1 MANHVVN
8 SLNFE
13 IKVATKSSFEV
24 VSKEISELVNQSLG
38 KLIDEIFSEIYPE
51 QHLLVI
57 NKLEIDLG
65 QLRVDQLRGDLT
77 QKFKNQLTIAF
88 KEHLKSL
95 SVQISS
101 SDEIPF
107 LILDGYIRSGVRPQW
122 LQAREASFQQHLARA
137 FKKNPRRFSTK
148 IREYLRNP
156 TYKKRVLENFSEG
169 MLMQSVLVE
178 HPLNSEVLSDE
189 ISRLSDFFRQQYRH
203 LAPSSSSMLFK
214 NMLVGILMYPQK
226 INKLSSFRAAVAS
239 EMERQFGTY
248 VAASYQESG
257 FAIGYSET
265 SLSRTSKLTA
275 EVKEKLAID
284 QRTVAEEALIQKFQF
299 FMFHGY
305 TLTDNKSTSYRYRNI
320 NTLFLTL
327 LSQNF
332 EDLVEFLLAY
342 GKSAAIKRRFL
353 DSLSQDAILEF
364 FAKVAPQKRKL
375 LEWVVDVFEQV
386 QEDYQPINQT
396 LIQVKKSINEI
407 TYDLFLTKNLQSI
420 SDENY
425 LRFLFKKTAQK
436 YGISYKNLLFLTLKS
451 IFSKEKKYRVFNF
464 SQTLEDLY
472 ATDVLKKKGF
482 TVGDLIF
489 SSKRLEEKEFR
500 DNYKN
505 RIIYI
510 SVFSKFYIANYGS
523 LPEGV
528 IAWLRTKVHAT
539 PLNSATQLIA
549 LWKEFVKKF
558 KLKDETLSF
567 SALLKEKGIE
577 VSGDLFR
584 PSKVSDAQEWKA
596 NIKSKE
602 EIISLFSG
610 FYTQQY
616 GALPEAVTNW
626 LGAKVQ
632 SISLNGPTPL
642 LKLWKEFVKKYK
654 LKDETLSFSALL
666 KEKGIEVS
674 GDLFRPSK
682 ESDAQE
688 WKANFKSKEEIISLF
703 SGFYSQQY
711 GVLPEAVTNWL
722 GAKVQSI
729 SLNGPTQL
737 LKLWKEFV
745 KKYKLNDETL
755 SFSTLL
761 KEKGIEI
768 SGDLFSTSKA
778 SNAQEWKANFKSKEE
793 IISLFSDFYSQSYGA
808 LPETV
813 TNWLGAKVQSISLN
827 GPTPLLKLWKE
838 FVEKYKLN
846 DESLSFAALL
856 KEKGIE
862 VRGLIK
868 PSKVSDEVEWKTNFK
883 TKEELISLLSS
894 FYKEN
899 NKDLPVAVTDWLGIK
914 VKSISLTNPT
924 QLLELWKEFVKKYKL
939 KDHTLSFST
948 LLKEKG
954 VEISDLIRTSKK
966 GEEQEWKANFKTKEE
981 LISLLSSFYKENHA
995 TVPVGVVDWLRVK
1008 VQSISLTSSTQMLE
1022 LWKEFV
1028 KKYKLKVDSLSF
1040 SALLK
1045 ENGFKVGDSIRPAK
1059 KDDEREW
1066 KLNFQNKEE
1075 LISLFSSLYREQFGS
1090 LPTEVSSWLRTR
1102 LKDLALNQ
1110 SSSLFELWEDFAQTY
1125 SLPVG
1130 DLLIPSLMERNVNP
1144 SIKLTVVE
1152 FNYWVKKYSIQGI
1165 YPSKPTD
1172 AVLLLSY
1179 LLTHKKVV
1187 SIDVAKKIAA
1197 GLLISLAS
1205 SKAAFI
1211 KVAELIRPRLAT
1223 SIPGFI
1229 VWIEQLLKENN
1240 AEALEGRVYIWLY
1253 HQFILSP
1260 SNQLT
1265 VASLQDKVS
1274 HFLQLNKD
1282 GASWTDANGFIATS
1296 MRMSSQK
1303 RRQRSLSSK
1312 MIARIFSILGTREVY
1327 AIFSEAKR
1335 YDEEILLKLLINKYS
1350 KSFYQLLDTHRFN
1363 SEFQDAI
1370 LVQAPK
1376 WLKKQIIDYLLQ
1388 RSTFDWNS
1396 SLSAIKS
1403 YFEENKWIKLDGA
1416 SFESLIEIT
1425 LWRQIF
1431 DPNPVGLE
1439 ELILELLN
1447 KAMDSRL
1454 LTPKFWKDLKVYVQ
1468 IGRQAKEDNS
1478 IVSLSKLEG
1487 LDGFEILVS
1496 RTGFQKEEASI
1507 LPILEGLVYDAVF
1520 PVGHTFEG
1528 SPAEEYGEYISK
1540 LVLENR
1546 NEFLNLFSKVKSPIL
1561 SRRFI
1566 NLLEYRGLL
1575 LLIKEKH
1582 KRDSLVI
1589 SVTQLE
1595 RIVKAFG
1602 VREQGKVEIFLR
1614 AWLVYLFHS
1623 GTTQLPAAKLVGAV
1637 AALLLEEGILDKV
1650 NLDLSKSFDSLAS
1663 LFKWTEA
1670 EKKYFFELGQNWA
1683 DESLISPL
1691 SSELAGEDS
1700 LVAYLRQGQDPFL
1713 KQMKGSGFF
1722 TIWLNLFFEI
1732 ASSASIKSFVALFKN
1747 SFYENS
1753 YYANKKYELFFQ
1765 RFFQLKEGYDSFRQ
1779 ALVSDPKLWLE
1790 FRKNNPNLFKEIELG
1805 VEAKKKPMTLLELL
1819 QFYISYGALPKEEGS
1834 LQAFAKRLIG
1844 IKGADVDKVRKLFLT
1859 SLVATNKKKNLLK
1872 LLRYVDEKWFF
1883 ELLHPK
1889 LYVELD
1895 HLVEEVRRRTGS
1907 NLYAD
1912 LRILDKVDRILF
1924 FAEAFSKYG
1933 LPSKHVIEFI
1943 LPIFEQW
1950 METKTAS
1957 VIAAIFIGS
1966 EPKSELLVL
1975 IQHTSRK
1982 VKKIIEEE
1990 LEKNE
1995 QEVEEEPVVPEPEE
2009 LDFGIGVSVYNAGMV
2024 LCWPFFGRFFA
2035 ALGLVEQGKFKGQ
2048 QAEERAVQLLQ
2059 YLATGLTEFEE
2070 WDLSLNKVLCG
2081 VPMNT
2086 PIAPSFVITLEEEE
2100 MVNKLINGTIFN
2112 WEKMRGTRLETF
2124 RETFFMRTGMLYE
2137 KDNRWELI
2145 VERKAYD
2152 LLLDTLTWNITM
2164 INLSMMKKRLNV
2176 QWK

>member
-13 IKVATKSSFEV
+13 IKVATKSSFKV
-24 VSKEISELVNQSLG
+24 VSEEISALVNQSLG
-38 KLIDEIFSEIYPE
+38 ELIDEILSEIYPE

-77 QKFKNQLTIAF
+77 QKFKSQFTVAF

-95 SVQISS
+95 SVQIST

-122 LQAREASFQQHLARA
+122 LQAREANFQQHLARA
-137 FKKNPRRFSTK
+137 FEKNPRRFSTK
-148 IREYLRNP
+148 IRGYLRNP

-189 ISRLSDFFRQQYRH
+189 ITRLSDFFRQQYRH

-239 EMERQFGTY
+239 EMERQFGAN

-257 FAIGYSET
+257 FAIGYSES
-265 SLSRTSKLTA
+265 SLSRTSELTP
-275 EVKEKLAID
+275 EVKEKLALG
-284 QRTVAEEALIQKFQF
+284 QRTVEDEALIQKFQF

-305 TLTDNKSTSYRYRNI
+305 TLTDNRSTSYRYRNI

-327 LSQNF
+327 LNQNF
-332 EDLVEFLLAY
+332 QDLVEFLLAY

-451 IFSKEKKYRVFNF
+451 ISSREKKYRVFNF

-472 ATDVLKKKGF
+472 ATDILKKKGF
-482 TVGDLIF
+482 RVGDLIF

-505 RIIYI
+505 KEKYI
-510 SVFSKFYIANYGS
+510 SVFSKFYLANYGP

-528 IAWLRTKVHAT
+528 INWLRTKVHAT
-539 PLNSATQLIA
+539 PLDSTSQLFE

-558 KLKDETLSF
+558 KLNDETLSF
-567 SALLKEKGIE
+567 SELLKEKGIE

-584 PSKVSDAQEWKA
+584 PSKVSEAQEWKD
-596 NIKSKE
+596 N
-602 EIISLFSG
+602 
-610 FYTQQY
+610 
-616 GALPEAVTNW
+616 V
-626 LGAKVQ
+626 
-632 SISLNGPTPL
+632 
-642 LKLWKEFVKKYK
+642 
-654 LKDETLSFSALL
+654 
-666 KEKGIEVS
+666 
-674 GDLFRPSK
+674 
-682 ESDAQE
+682 
-688 WKANFKSKEEIISLF
+688 KSKEEIISLF
-703 SGFYSQQY
+703 SGFYSQEY
-711 GVLPEAVTNWL
+711 GALPEAVTNWL
-722 GAKVQSI
+722 GS
-729 SLNGPTQL
+729 
-737 LKLWKEFV
+737 
-745 KKYKLNDETL
+745 
-755 SFSTLL
+755 
-761 KEKGIEI
+761 
-768 SGDLFSTSKA
+768 
-778 SNAQEWKANFKSKEE
+778 
-793 IISLFSDFYSQSYGA
+793 
-808 LPETV
+808 
-813 TNWLGAKVQSISLN
+813 KVQSISLN
-827 GPTPLLKLWKE
+827 GPTPLLNLWKE
-838 FVEKYKLN
+838 FVKKYKLK
-846 DESLSFAALL
+846 DELLSFSALL
-856 KEKGIE
+856 KEKGVE
-862 VRGLIK
+862 VNDLIK
-868 PSKVSDEVEWKTNFK
+868 PSKKGNKQEWKTNFK

-899 NKDLPVAVTDWLGIK
+899 NKEVPVAVTDWLGIK
-914 VKSISLTNPT
+914 VGSISLTNPT

-954 VEISDLIRTSKK
+954 VEVSDLIRTSNKS
-966 GEEQEWKANFKTKEE
+966 EEQEWKANFKNKEE
-981 LISLLSSFYKENHA
+981 LISLLSSFYKENYA
-995 TVPVGVVDWLRVK
+995 SVPVGVVDWLRIK

-1045 ENGFKVGDSIRPAK
+1045 ENGFKVGDSIRSAK

-1066 KLNFQNKEE
+1066 KSNFQNKEE
-1075 LISLFSSLYREQFGS
+1075 LISLFSSLYREQFGA

-1102 LKDLALNQ
+1102 LKDLALDQ

-1130 DLLIPSLMERNVNP
+1130 DLLIPILLERNVNP
-1144 SIKLTVVE
+1144 SIKLTVAE

-1172 AVLLLSY
+1172 AVQLLSY

-1187 SIDVAKKIAA
+1187 SIDAAKKIAA

-1253 HQFILSP
+1253 HQFILLP

-1282 GASWTDANGFIATS
+1282 GASWSDANGFIATS

-1403 YFEENKWIKLDGA
+1403 YFGENKWIKLDGA

-1468 IGRQAKEDNS
+1468 LGRQAKEDNS

-1566 NLLEYRGLL
+1566 NLLEYKGLL

-1614 AWLVYLFHS
+1614 AWLVYLFHT
-1623 GTTQLPAAKLVGAV
+1623 GTTQLPAAKLVGTV
-1637 AALLLEEGILDKV
+1637 GTLLLEEGILDKV

-1691 SSELAGEDS
+1691 SSELAEEDT
-1700 LVAYLRQGQDPFL
+1700 LVAYLKQGQDSFL
-1713 KQMKGSGFF
+1713 KQMKGSVFF

-1732 ASSASIKSFVALFKN
+1732 ASAASIKSFVALFKN

-1753 YYANKKYELFFQ
+1753 YDANKKYELFFQ

-1779 ALVSDPKLWLE
+1779 ALASNPKLWLE

-1844 IKGADVDKVRKLFLT
+1844 IKGADLDKVRNLFLT

-1872 LLRYVDEKWFF
+1872 LLQYVDEKWFF
-1883 ELLHPK
+1883 VLLHPK
-1889 LYVELD
+1889 LYGELD
-1895 HLVEEVRRRTGS
+1895 LLVEEVRKRTGS

-1933 LPSKHVIEFI
+1933 LPSKHVIELI

-1957 VIAAIFIGS
+1957 VIAAIFIGT

-1995 QEVEEEPVVPEPEE
+1995 EEVEEEPVLPEPEE
-2009 LDFGIGVSVYNAGMV
+2009 LDFGIGVSVYNAGMI

>member
-13 IKVATKSSFEV
+13 IKVATKSSFKV
-24 VSKEISELVNQSLG
+24 VSEEISALVNQSLG
-38 KLIDEIFSEIYPE
+38 ELIDEIFSEIYPE

-77 QKFKNQLTIAF
+77 QKFKSQFTLAF

-122 LQAREASFQQHLARA
+122 LQAREANFQQHLARA
-137 FKKNPRRFSTK
+137 FEKNPRRFSTK
-148 IREYLRNP
+148 IRGYLRNP

-189 ISRLSDFFRQQYRH
+189 ITRLSDFFRQQYRH

-239 EMERQFGTY
+239 EMERQFGAN

-257 FAIGYSET
+257 FAIGYSES
-265 SLSRTSKLTA
+265 SLSRTYNLTP
-275 EVKEKLAID
+275 EIKEKLALD
-284 QRTVAEEALIQKFQF
+284 QRTVEGEALIQKFQF

-305 TLTDNKSTSYRYRNI
+305 TLTDNRSTSYRYRNI

-327 LSQNF
+327 LNQNF
-332 EDLVEFLLAY
+332 QDLVEFLLAY

-436 YGISYKNLLFLTLKS
+436 YGINYKNLLFLTLKS
-451 IFSKEKKYRVFNF
+451 ISSREKKYRIFNF
-464 SQTLEDLY
+464 SQTLEGLY
-472 ATDVLKKKGF
+472 ATDILRKKGF
-482 TVGDLIF
+482 RVGDLIF
-489 SSKRLEEKEFR
+489 SSKRLDEKEFR
-500 DNYKN
+500 DDLSTKEK
-505 RIIYI
+505 YI
-510 SVFSKFYIANYGS
+510 SIFSKFYIANYGS

-528 IAWLRTKVHAT
+528 INWLRTRIDAIS
-539 PLNSATQLIA
+539 LNSPKQLLE
-549 LWKEFVKKF
+549 LWKEFVKKY
-558 KLKDETLSF
+558 KLKDEPLSF
-567 SALLKEKGIE
+567 SALLKEKGIA
-577 VSGDLFR
+577 VSGDLLR
-584 PSKVSDAQEWKA
+584 PSKASDAQELKA
-596 NIKSKE
+596 NVKSKE

-610 FYTQQY
+610 FYSQQY

-626 LGAKVQ
+626 LGAKIQ
-632 SISLNGPTPL
+632 SISLNGPTQL

-666 KEKGIEVS
+666 KEKGVEVN
-674 GDLFRPSK
+674 DLIRPSK
-682 ESDAQE
+682 KGDKQE
-688 WKANFKSKEEIISLF
+688 WK
-703 SGFYSQQY
+703 
-711 GVLPEAVTNWL
+711 
-722 GAKVQSI
+722 
-729 SLNGPTQL
+729 
-737 LKLWKEFV
+737 
-745 KKYKLNDETL
+745 
-755 SFSTLL
+755 
-761 KEKGIEI
+761 
-768 SGDLFSTSKA
+768 TS
-778 SNAQEWKANFKSKEE
+778 
-793 IISLFSDFYSQSYGA
+793 
-808 LPETV
+808 
-813 TNWLGAKVQSISLN
+813 
-827 GPTPLLKLWKE
+827 
-838 FVEKYKLN
+838 
-846 DESLSFAALL
+846 
-856 KEKGIE
+856 
-862 VRGLIK
+862 
-868 PSKVSDEVEWKTNFK
+868 FK

-899 NKDLPVAVTDWLGIK
+899 NKDVPVAVTDWLGIK
-914 VKSISLTNPT
+914 VGSISLTNPT

-939 KDHTLSFST
+939 KDHALSFST

-954 VEISDLIRTSKK
+954 VEVNDLIRTSKK
-966 GEEQEWKANFKTKEE
+966 GEEQEWKANFKNKEE
-981 LISLLSSFYKENHA
+981 LISLLSSFYKEKHA
-995 TVPVGVVDWLRVK
+995 TVPVGVVDWLRIK

-1045 ENGFKVGDSIRPAK
+1045 ENGFKVGDSIRSAK

-1066 KLNFQNKEE
+1066 KSNFQNKEE
-1075 LISLFSSLYREQFGS
+1075 LISLFSSLYREQFGA

-1102 LKDLALNQ
+1102 LKDLALDQ

-1130 DLLIPSLMERNVNP
+1130 DLLIPILLERNVNP
-1144 SIKLTVVE
+1144 SIKLTVAE

-1172 AVLLLSY
+1172 AVQLLSY

-1187 SIDVAKKIAA
+1187 SIDAAKKIAA

-1253 HQFILSP
+1253 HQFILLP

-1265 VASLQDKVS
+1265 IASLQDKVS

-1282 GASWTDANGFIATS
+1282 GAGWSDANGFIATS

-1425 LWRQIF
+1425 LWRRIF
-1431 DPNPVGLE
+1431 DPNPVLLE

-1454 LTPKFWKDLKVYVQ
+1454 LTPKLWKDLKVYVQ

-1528 SPAEEYGEYISK
+1528 SLAEEYGEYISK

-1566 NLLEYRGLL
+1566 NLLEYKGLL

-1582 KRDSLVI
+1582 KRDSFAI

-1614 AWLVYLFHS
+1614 AWLVYLFHT
-1623 GTTQLPAAKLVGAV
+1623 GTTQLSVAKLVGAV
-1637 AALLLEEGILDKV
+1637 ATLLLEEGILDKV
-1650 NLDLSKSFDSLAS
+1650 NLDLNKSFDSLAS

-1670 EKKYFFELGQNWA
+1670 EKKNFFELGQNWA

-1691 SSELAGEDS
+1691 ASELAGEDS
-1700 LVAYLRQGQDPFL
+1700 LVAYLKEGQDPFL

-1722 TIWLNLFFEI
+1722 TLWLNLYFEI
-1732 ASSASIKSFVALFKN
+1732 ASAASIKSFVALFKN

-1753 YYANKKYELFFQ
+1753 YDANKKYELFFQ

-1779 ALVSDPKLWLE
+1779 ALASNPKLWLE

-1844 IKGADVDKVRKLFLT
+1844 IKGADLDKVRNLFLT

-1872 LLRYVDEKWFF
+1872 LLQYVDEKWFF
-1883 ELLHPK
+1883 VLLHPK
-1889 LYVELD
+1889 LYGELD
-1895 HLVEEVRRRTGS
+1895 HLVEELRKRTGS

-1933 LPSKHVIEFI
+1933 LPSKHVIELI

-1950 METKTAS
+1950 METKSAS
-1957 VIAAIFIGS
+1957 VIAAIFIGT

-1990 LEKNE
+1990 LEKKE
-1995 QEVEEEPVVPEPEE
+1995 EEVEEEPVVPDPEE
-2009 LDFGIGVSVYNAGMV
+2009 LDFGIGVSVYNAGMI

-2086 PIAPSFVITLEEEE
+2086 PIAPSFEITLEEEE

-2152 LLLDTLTWNITM
+2152 LLLDTLTWNISM

>member
-13 IKVATKSSFEV
+13 IKVATKSNFQV
-24 VSKEISELVNQSLG
+24 VSKEISSLVNQSLG
-38 KLIDEIFSEIYPE
+38 ELIDEIFSEFYPE

-65 QLRVDQLRGDLT
+65 QLRIDQLGGDLT
-77 QKFKNQLTIAF
+77 QKFKNQFTLAF

-137 FKKNPRRFSTK
+137 FEKNPRRFSTK
-148 IREYLRNP
+148 IRGYLRNP

-189 ISRLSDFFRQQYRH
+189 ITRLNDFFSQHFRH
-203 LAPSSSSMLFK
+203 LDRSSSSMLFK

-239 EMERQFGTY
+239 EMERQFGVD

-257 FAIGYSET
+257 FAIGFSEI
-265 SLSRTSKLTA
+265 SRSRSSQQTA
-275 EVKEKLAID
+275 EIKEKLALD
-284 QRTVAEEALIQKFQF
+284 QRTVEGEALIQKFQF

-305 TLTDNKSTSYRYRNI
+305 TLTDNRSTSYRYRNI

-332 EDLVEFLLAY
+332 EDLVGFLLAY

-375 LEWVVDVFEQV
+375 FEWVVDVFEQV

-436 YGISYKNLLFLTLKS
+436 YGITYKNLLFLTLKS
-451 IFSKEKKYRVFNF
+451 ISSRERKNRVFNF
-464 SQTLEDLY
+464 NQTLEDLY
-472 ATDVLKKKGF
+472 ATDILKKKGF
-482 TVGDLIF
+482 RVGDLIL

-500 DNYKN
+500 DSYKTKEK
-505 RIIYI
+505 YI
-510 SVFSKFYIANYGS
+510 SVFSKFYMENYGS

-528 IAWLRTKVHAT
+528 INWLRTRVHAI
-539 PLNSATQLIA
+539 PLNNATQLLE
-549 LWKEFVKKF
+549 LWKEFLKKYN
-558 KLKDETLSF
+558 LKDDTQSF
-567 SALLKEKGIE
+567 SALLKEKGIQ
-577 VSGDLFR
+577 VSGLIR
-584 PSKVSDAQEWKA
+584 PSTISVDQEWKA
-596 NIKSKE
+596 NVKSKE

-610 FYTQQY
+610 FYSQNYGALPEAVTNWLGAKVQSISLNGPTQLLNLWKEFVKKYKLKDESLSFIALLKEKGIQVNDLIRPSKVSVDQEWKANVKSKEEIISLFSGFYSQQY

-632 SISLNGPTPL
+632 SISLNGPTQL
-642 LKLWKEFVKKYK
+642 LNLWKEFVKKYK
-654 LKDETLSFSALL
+654 LKDEFLSFIALL
-666 KEKGIEVS
+666 KEKGVEVN
-674 GDLFRPSK
+674 DLIRSSK
-682 ESDAQE
+682 KGEEQE
-688 WKANFKSKEEIISLF
+688 WKVNFK
-703 SGFYSQQY
+703 
-711 GVLPEAVTNWL
+711 N
-722 GAKVQSI
+722 
-729 SLNGPTQL
+729 
-737 LKLWKEFV
+737 
-745 KKYKLNDETL
+745 
-755 SFSTLL
+755 
-761 KEKGIEI
+761 
-768 SGDLFSTSKA
+768 
-778 SNAQEWKANFKSKEE
+778 
-793 IISLFSDFYSQSYGA
+793 
-808 LPETV
+808 
-813 TNWLGAKVQSISLN
+813 
-827 GPTPLLKLWKE
+827 
-838 FVEKYKLN
+838 
-846 DESLSFAALL
+846 
-856 KEKGIE
+856 
-862 VRGLIK
+862 
-868 PSKVSDEVEWKTNFK
+868 
-883 TKEELISLLSS
+883 KEELISLLSS

-899 NKDLPVAVTDWLGIK
+899 YKAVPVAVIDWLGIK
-914 VKSISLTNPT
+914 VRSISLTSPT

-954 VEISDLIRTSKK
+954 VEVNDLIRSSKK
-966 GEEQEWKANFKTKEE
+966 GEEQEWKVNFKNKEE
-981 LISLLSSFYKENHA
+981 LISLFSSFYRENHE
-995 TVPVGVVDWLRVK
+995 TLPVGVVDWLRIK

-1045 ENGFKVGDSIRPAK
+1045 ENGFKVGDAIRPSK
-1059 KDDEREW
+1059 KGDDREW
-1066 KLNFQNKEE
+1066 KSNFQNKEE

-1102 LKDLALNQ
+1102 LKDLALDR

-1130 DLLIPSLMERNVNP
+1130 DLLIPILMERNLNP
-1144 SIKLTVVE
+1144 SIKLTVAE

-1172 AVLLLSY
+1172 AVQLLSY

-1187 SIDVAKKIAA
+1187 SIDAAKKIAA
-1197 GLLISLAS
+1197 GLLISLS
-1205 SKAAFI
+1205 SSRAAFL

-1223 SIPGFI
+1223 ALPGFL

-1253 HQFILSP
+1253 HQFILLP

-1282 GASWTDANGFIATS
+1282 GASWSDANGFIATS

-1376 WLKKQIIDYLLQ
+1376 WLKKQVIDFLLQ
-1388 RSTFDWNS
+1388 RSSFDWNN
-1396 SLSAIKS
+1396 SLLAIKS
-1403 YFEENKWIKLDGA
+1403 YFEDNKWIKLDGT

-1431 DPNPVGLE
+1431 DSNPVVLE

-1447 KAMDSRL
+1447 RAMDSRL

-1468 IGRQAKEDNS
+1468 IGRQPKEDNS
-1478 IVSLSKLEG
+1478 NVSLSKLEG
-1487 LDGFEILVS
+1487 LEGFAILVS

-1528 SPAEEYGEYISK
+1528 SPAEEFGEYISK

-1561 SRRFI
+1561 SRKFL
-1566 NLLEYRGLL
+1566 NLLEYKSLL

-1582 KRDSLVI
+1582 KRDSLAI

-1602 VREQGKVEIFLR
+1602 VREQGKIEIFLR

-1623 GTTQLPAAKLVGAV
+1623 APSQLSAAKLVGEV
-1637 AALLLEEGILDKV
+1637 GTLLLEEGMLAKM
-1650 NLDLSKSFDSLAS
+1650 NLDLSKSFVSLAS
-1663 LFKWTEA
+1663 LFNWTEA

-1683 DESLISPL
+1683 DESIISPL
-1691 SSELAGEDS
+1691 SSELAEEDT

-1713 KQMKGSGFF
+1713 SQMKGSSFF
-1722 TIWLNLFFEI
+1722 TIWLNLFFDV
-1732 ASSASIKSFVALFKN
+1732 ASASSIKSFIALFKN

-1753 YYANKKYELFFQ
+1753 YDVNKKYELFFQ
-1765 RFFQLKEGYDSFRQ
+1765 RFLQLKEGYDSFRQ
-1779 ALVSDPKLWLE
+1779 ALASNPKLFIE
-1790 FRKNNPNLFKEIELG
+1790 FRKNSANLFKEIELG

-1819 QFYISYGALPKEEGS
+1819 QFYLAYGALPKEEGS

-1844 IKGADVDKVRKLFLT
+1844 IKGADLDKVRNLFLT

-1883 ELLHPK
+1883 VLLHPK

-1895 HLVEEVRRRTGS
+1895 LLVEEVRRRTGS

-1950 METKTAS
+1950 METKSAS
-1957 VIAAIFIGS
+1957 VIAAIFIGT

-1995 QEVEEEPVVPEPEE
+1995 EVEEEPVEPEPEE
-2009 LDFGIGVSVYNAGMV
+2009 LDFGIGVSVYNAGMI

-2059 YLATGLTEFEE
+2059 YLATGLTDFEE

-2086 PIAPSFVITLEEEE
+2086 PISPSFVITLEEEE

>member
-13 IKVATKSSFEV
+13 IKVATKSSFKV
-24 VSKEISELVNQSLG
+24 VSEEISALVNQSLG
-38 KLIDEIFSEIYPE
+38 ELIDEILSEIYPE

-77 QKFKNQLTIAF
+77 QKFKSQFTVAF

-95 SVQISS
+95 SVQIST

-122 LQAREASFQQHLARA
+122 LQAREANFQQHLARA
-137 FKKNPRRFSTK
+137 FEKNPRRFSTK
-148 IREYLRNP
+148 IRGYLRNP

-189 ISRLSDFFRQQYRH
+189 ITRLSDFFRQQYRH

-239 EMERQFGTY
+239 EMERQFGAN

-257 FAIGYSET
+257 FAIGHSES
-265 SLSRTSKLTA
+265 SLSRTYNLTP
-275 EVKEKLAID
+275 EIKEKLALD
-284 QRTVAEEALIQKFQF
+284 QRTVADEALIQKFQF

-305 TLTDNKSTSYRYRNI
+305 TLTDNRSTSYRYRNI

-327 LSQNF
+327 LNQNF
-332 EDLVEFLLAY
+332 QDLVEFLLAY

-436 YGISYKNLLFLTLKS
+436 YGISYKNLLFLTIKS
-451 IFSKEKKYRVFNF
+451 ISSREKKYRVFNF

-472 ATDVLKKKGF
+472 ATDILKKKGF
-482 TVGDLIF
+482 RVGDLIF

-505 RIIYI
+505 KEKYI
-510 SVFSKFYIANYGS
+510 SVFSKFYLANYGP

-528 IAWLRTKVHAT
+528 INWLRTKVHTT
-539 PLNSATQLIA
+539 PLDSTSQLFE

-558 KLKDETLSF
+558 KLNDETLSF

-584 PSKVSDAQEWKA
+584 PSKASEAQEWKD
-596 NIKSKE
+596 N
-602 EIISLFSG
+602 
-610 FYTQQY
+610 
-616 GALPEAVTNW
+616 V
-626 LGAKVQ
+626 
-632 SISLNGPTPL
+632 
-642 LKLWKEFVKKYK
+642 
-654 LKDETLSFSALL
+654 
-666 KEKGIEVS
+666 
-674 GDLFRPSK
+674 
-682 ESDAQE
+682 
-688 WKANFKSKEEIISLF
+688 KSKEEIISLF
-703 SGFYSQQY
+703 SGFYSQEY
-711 GVLPEAVTNWL
+711 GALPEAVTNWL
-722 GAKVQSI
+722 GSKVQSI

-737 LKLWKEFV
+737 LNLWKEFV
-745 KKYKLNDETL
+745 KKYKLKDELL
-755 SFSTLL
+755 SFS
-761 KEKGIEI
+761 
-768 SGDLFSTSKA
+768 
-778 SNAQEWKANFKSKEE
+778 
-793 IISLFSDFYSQSYGA
+793 
-808 LPETV
+808 
-813 TNWLGAKVQSISLN
+813 
-827 GPTPLLKLWKE
+827 
-838 FVEKYKLN
+838 
-846 DESLSFAALL
+846 ALL
-856 KEKGIE
+856 KEKGVE
-862 VRGLIK
+862 VNDLIR
-868 PSKVSDEVEWKTNFK
+868 PSKKGDKQEWKTNFK

-894 FYKEN
+894 FYKEK
-899 NKDLPVAVTDWLGIK
+899 NKEVPVAVTDWLGIK
-914 VKSISLTNPT
+914 VGSISLTNPT

-954 VEISDLIRTSKK
+954 VEVSDLIRTSNKS
-966 GEEQEWKANFKTKEE
+966 EEQEWKANFKNKEE
-981 LISLLSSFYKENHA
+981 LISLLSSFYKENYA
-995 TVPVGVVDWLRVK
+995 TVPVGVVDWLRIK

-1045 ENGFKVGDSIRPAK
+1045 ENGFKVGDSIRSAK

-1066 KLNFQNKEE
+1066 KSNFQNKEE
-1075 LISLFSSLYREQFGS
+1075 LISLFSSLYREQFGA

-1102 LKDLALNQ
+1102 LKDLALDQ

-1130 DLLIPSLMERNVNP
+1130 DLLIPILLERNVNP
-1144 SIKLTVVE
+1144 SIKLTVAE

-1172 AVLLLSY
+1172 AVQLLSY

-1187 SIDVAKKIAA
+1187 SIDAAKKIAA

-1253 HQFILSP
+1253 HQFILLP

-1327 AIFSEAKR
+1327 AIFAEAKR

-1403 YFEENKWIKLDGA
+1403 YFEENKWIKLDGT

-1431 DPNPVGLE
+1431 DPNPVVLE

-1454 LTPKFWKDLKVYVQ
+1454 LTPKFWKDLKIYVQ

-1507 LPILEGLVYDAVF
+1507 LPILEGLVYDSVF

-1566 NLLEYRGLL
+1566 NLLEYKGLL

-1582 KRDSLVI
+1582 KRDGLAI

-1595 RIVKAFG
+1595 RFVKAFG

-1614 AWLVYLFHS
+1614 AWLVYLFHT
-1623 GTTQLPAAKLVGAV
+1623 GTSQLPAAKLVVAV
-1637 AALLLEEGILDKV
+1637 ATLLLEEGILDKV
-1650 NLDLSKSFDSLAS
+1650 NLDLNKSFDSLAS

-1683 DESLISPL
+1683 GESLISPL
-1691 SSELAGEDS
+1691 SSELAGEDT
-1700 LVAYLRQGQDPFL
+1700 LVAYLKQGQDPFL

-1722 TIWLNLFFEI
+1722 TLWLNLFFEI
-1732 ASSASIKSFVALFKN
+1732 ASAASIKSFVALFKN

-1753 YYANKKYELFFQ
+1753 YDVNKKYELFFQ

-1779 ALVSDPKLWLE
+1779 ALASNPKLWLE

-1819 QFYISYGALPKEEGS
+1819 QFYIFYGALPKEEGS

-1844 IKGADVDKVRKLFLT
+1844 IKGADLDKVRNLFLT

-1872 LLRYVDEKWFF
+1872 LLQYVDEKWFF
-1883 ELLHPK
+1883 VLLHPK
-1889 LYVELD
+1889 LYGELD
-1895 HLVEEVRRRTGS
+1895 LLVEEVRKRTGS

-1933 LPSKHVIEFI
+1933 LPSKHVIELI

-1950 METKTAS
+1950 METKSAS
-1957 VIAAIFIGS
+1957 VIAAIFIGT

-1995 QEVEEEPVVPEPEE
+1995 EEVEEEPVLPEPEE
-2009 LDFGIGVSVYNAGMV
+2009 LDFGIGVSVYNAGMI

-2086 PIAPSFVITLEEEE
+2086 PIAPSFEITLEEEE

>member
-13 IKVATKSSFEV
+13 IKVATKSSFKV
-24 VSKEISELVNQSLG
+24 VSEEISALVNQSLG
-38 KLIDEIFSEIYPE
+38 ELIDEILSEIYPE

-77 QKFKNQLTIAF
+77 QKFKSQFTVAF

-95 SVQISS
+95 SVQIST

-122 LQAREASFQQHLARA
+122 LQAREANFQQHLARA
-137 FKKNPRRFSTK
+137 FEKNPRRFSTK
-148 IREYLRNP
+148 IRGYLRNP

-189 ISRLSDFFRQQYRH
+189 ITRLSDFFRQQYRH

-239 EMERQFGTY
+239 EMERQFGAN

-257 FAIGYSET
+257 FAIGYSES
-265 SLSRTSKLTA
+265 SLSRTSELTP
-275 EVKEKLAID
+275 EVKEKLALG
-284 QRTVAEEALIQKFQF
+284 QRTVEDEALIQKFQF

-305 TLTDNKSTSYRYRNI
+305 TLTDNRSTSYRYRNI

-327 LSQNF
+327 LNQNF
-332 EDLVEFLLAY
+332 QDLVEFLLAY

-436 YGISYKNLLFLTLKS
+436 YGISYKNLLFLTIKS
-451 IFSKEKKYRVFNF
+451 ISSREKKYRVFNF

-472 ATDVLKKKGF
+472 ATDILKKKGF
-482 TVGDLIF
+482 RVGDLIF

-505 RIIYI
+505 KEKYI
-510 SVFSKFYIANYGS
+510 SVFSKFYLANYGP

-528 IAWLRTKVHAT
+528 INWLRTKVHAT
-539 PLNSATQLIA
+539 PLDSTSQLFE

-558 KLKDETLSF
+558 KLNDETLSF
-567 SALLKEKGIE
+567 SELLKEKGIE

-584 PSKVSDAQEWKA
+584 PSKASEAQEWKD
-596 NIKSKE
+596 N
-602 EIISLFSG
+602 
-610 FYTQQY
+610 
-616 GALPEAVTNW
+616 V
-626 LGAKVQ
+626 
-632 SISLNGPTPL
+632 
-642 LKLWKEFVKKYK
+642 
-654 LKDETLSFSALL
+654 
-666 KEKGIEVS
+666 
-674 GDLFRPSK
+674 
-682 ESDAQE
+682 
-688 WKANFKSKEEIISLF
+688 KSKEEIISLF
-703 SGFYSQQY
+703 SGFYSQEY
-711 GVLPEAVTNWL
+711 GALPEAVTNWL
-722 GAKVQSI
+722 GS
-729 SLNGPTQL
+729 
-737 LKLWKEFV
+737 
-745 KKYKLNDETL
+745 
-755 SFSTLL
+755 
-761 KEKGIEI
+761 
-768 SGDLFSTSKA
+768 
-778 SNAQEWKANFKSKEE
+778 
-793 IISLFSDFYSQSYGA
+793 
-808 LPETV
+808 
-813 TNWLGAKVQSISLN
+813 KVQSISLN
-827 GPTPLLKLWKE
+827 GPTPLLNLWKE
-838 FVEKYKLN
+838 FVKKYKLK
-846 DESLSFAALL
+846 DELLSFSALL
-856 KEKGIE
+856 KEKGVE
-862 VRGLIK
+862 VNDLIR
-868 PSKVSDEVEWKTNFK
+868 PSKKGDKQEWKTNFK

-899 NKDLPVAVTDWLGIK
+899 NKEVPVAVTDWLGIK
-914 VKSISLTNPT
+914 VGSISLTNPT

-954 VEISDLIRTSKK
+954 VEVSDLIRTSNKS
-966 GEEQEWKANFKTKEE
+966 EEQEWKANFKNKEE
-981 LISLLSSFYKENHA
+981 LISLLSSFYKENYA
-995 TVPVGVVDWLRVK
+995 SVPVGVVDWLRIK

-1045 ENGFKVGDSIRPAK
+1045 ENGFKVGDSIRSAK

-1066 KLNFQNKEE
+1066 KSNFQNKEE
-1075 LISLFSSLYREQFGS
+1075 LISLFSSLYREQFGA

-1102 LKDLALNQ
+1102 LKDLALDQ

-1130 DLLIPSLMERNVNP
+1130 DLLIPILLERNVNP
-1144 SIKLTVVE
+1144 SIKLTVAE
-1152 FNYWVKKYSIQGI
+1152 FNYWIKKYSIQGI

-1172 AVLLLSY
+1172 AVQLLSY

-1187 SIDVAKKIAA
+1187 SIDAAKKIAA

-1253 HQFILSP
+1253 HQFILLP

-1282 GASWTDANGFIATS
+1282 GASWSDANGFIATS

-1388 RSTFDWNS
+1388 RSSFDWNS

-1416 SFESLIEIT
+1416 TFESLIEIT

-1431 DPNPVGLE
+1431 DPNPVVLE

-1468 IGRQAKEDNS
+1468 LGRQAKEDNS

-1566 NLLEYRGLL
+1566 NLLEYKGLL

-1614 AWLVYLFHS
+1614 AWLVYLFHT
-1623 GTTQLPAAKLVGAV
+1623 GTTQLPAAKLVGTV
-1637 AALLLEEGILDKV
+1637 GTLLLEEGILDKV

-1691 SSELAGEDS
+1691 SSELAEEDT
-1700 LVAYLRQGQDPFL
+1700 LVAYLKQGQDSFL
-1713 KQMKGSGFF
+1713 KQMKGSVFF

-1732 ASSASIKSFVALFKN
+1732 ASAASIKSFVALFKN

-1753 YYANKKYELFFQ
+1753 YDANKKYELFFQ

-1779 ALVSDPKLWLE
+1779 ALASNPKLWLE

-1844 IKGADVDKVRKLFLT
+1844 IKGADLDKVRNLFLT

-1872 LLRYVDEKWFF
+1872 LLQYVDEKWFF
-1883 ELLHPK
+1883 VLLHPK
-1889 LYVELD
+1889 LYGELD
-1895 HLVEEVRRRTGS
+1895 LLVEEVRKRTGS

-1933 LPSKHVIEFI
+1933 LPSKHVIELI

-1957 VIAAIFIGS
+1957 VIAAIFIGT

-1995 QEVEEEPVVPEPEE
+1995 EEVEEEPVLPEPEE
-2009 LDFGIGVSVYNAGMV
+2009 LDFGIGVSVYNAGMI

>member
-13 IKVATKSSFEV
+13 IKVATKSSFKV
-24 VSKEISELVNQSLG
+24 VSEEISALVNQSLG
-38 KLIDEIFSEIYPE
+38 ELIDEILSEIYPE

-77 QKFKNQLTIAF
+77 QKFKSQFTVAF

-95 SVQISS
+95 SVQIST

-122 LQAREASFQQHLARA
+122 LQAREANFQQHLARA
-137 FKKNPRRFSTK
+137 FEKNPRRFSTK
-148 IREYLRNP
+148 IRGYLRNP

-189 ISRLSDFFRQQYRH
+189 ITRLSDFFRQQYRH

-239 EMERQFGTY
+239 EMERQFGAN

-257 FAIGYSET
+257 FAIGYSES
-265 SLSRTSKLTA
+265 SLSRTSELTP
-275 EVKEKLAID
+275 EVKEKLALG
-284 QRTVAEEALIQKFQF
+284 QRTVEDEALIQKFQF

-305 TLTDNKSTSYRYRNI
+305 TLTDNRSTSYRYRNI

-327 LSQNF
+327 LNQNF
-332 EDLVEFLLAY
+332 QDLVEFLLAY

-451 IFSKEKKYRVFNF
+451 ISSREKKYRVFNF

-472 ATDVLKKKGF
+472 ATDILKKKGF
-482 TVGDLIF
+482 RVGDLIF

-505 RIIYI
+505 KEKYI
-510 SVFSKFYIANYGS
+510 SVFSKFYLANYGP

-528 IAWLRTKVHAT
+528 INWLRTKVHAT
-539 PLNSATQLIA
+539 PLDSTSQLFE

-558 KLKDETLSF
+558 KLNDETLSF
-567 SALLKEKGIE
+567 SELLKEKGIE

-584 PSKVSDAQEWKA
+584 PSKASEAQEWKD
-596 NIKSKE
+596 N
-602 EIISLFSG
+602 
-610 FYTQQY
+610 
-616 GALPEAVTNW
+616 V
-626 LGAKVQ
+626 
-632 SISLNGPTPL
+632 
-642 LKLWKEFVKKYK
+642 
-654 LKDETLSFSALL
+654 
-666 KEKGIEVS
+666 
-674 GDLFRPSK
+674 
-682 ESDAQE
+682 
-688 WKANFKSKEEIISLF
+688 KSKEEIISLF
-703 SGFYSQQY
+703 SGFYSQEY
-711 GVLPEAVTNWL
+711 GALPEAVTNWL
-722 GAKVQSI
+722 GS
-729 SLNGPTQL
+729 
-737 LKLWKEFV
+737 
-745 KKYKLNDETL
+745 
-755 SFSTLL
+755 
-761 KEKGIEI
+761 
-768 SGDLFSTSKA
+768 
-778 SNAQEWKANFKSKEE
+778 
-793 IISLFSDFYSQSYGA
+793 
-808 LPETV
+808 
-813 TNWLGAKVQSISLN
+813 KVQSISLN
-827 GPTPLLKLWKE
+827 GPTPLLNLWKE
-838 FVEKYKLN
+838 FVKKYKLK
-846 DESLSFAALL
+846 DELLSFSALL
-856 KEKGIE
+856 KEKGVE
-862 VRGLIK
+862 VNDLIK
-868 PSKVSDEVEWKTNFK
+868 PSKKGNKQEWKTNFK

-899 NKDLPVAVTDWLGIK
+899 NKEVPVAVTDWLGIK
-914 VKSISLTNPT
+914 VGSISLTNPT

-954 VEISDLIRTSKK
+954 VEVSDLIRTSNKS
-966 GEEQEWKANFKTKEE
+966 EEQEWKANFKNKEE
-981 LISLLSSFYKENHA
+981 LISLLSSFYKENYA
-995 TVPVGVVDWLRVK
+995 SVPVGVVDWLRIK

-1045 ENGFKVGDSIRPAK
+1045 ENGFKVGDSIRSAK

-1066 KLNFQNKEE
+1066 KSNFQNKEE
-1075 LISLFSSLYREQFGS
+1075 LISLFSSLYREQFGA

-1102 LKDLALNQ
+1102 LKDLALDQ

-1130 DLLIPSLMERNVNP
+1130 DLLIPILLERNVNP
-1144 SIKLTVVE
+1144 SIKLTVAE

-1172 AVLLLSY
+1172 AVQLLSY

-1187 SIDVAKKIAA
+1187 SIDAAKKIAA

-1253 HQFILSP
+1253 HQFILLP

-1282 GASWTDANGFIATS
+1282 GASWSDANGFIATS

-1327 AIFSEAKR
+1327 AIFAEAKR

-1403 YFEENKWIKLDGA
+1403 YFGENKWIKLDGA

-1431 DPNPVGLE
+1431 DPNPVVLE

-1468 IGRQAKEDNS
+1468 LGRQAKEDNS

-1566 NLLEYRGLL
+1566 NLLEYKGLL

-1614 AWLVYLFHS
+1614 AWLVYLFHT
-1623 GTTQLPAAKLVGAV
+1623 GTTQLPAAKLVGTV
-1637 AALLLEEGILDKV
+1637 GTLLLEEGILDKV

-1691 SSELAGEDS
+1691 SSELAGEDT
-1700 LVAYLRQGQDPFL
+1700 LVAYLKQGQDPFL

-1732 ASSASIKSFVALFKN
+1732 ASAASIKSFVALFKN

-1753 YYANKKYELFFQ
+1753 YDANKKYELFFQ

-1779 ALVSDPKLWLE
+1779 ALASNPKLWLE

-1819 QFYISYGALPKEEGS
+1819 QFYIFYGALPKEEGS

-1844 IKGADVDKVRKLFLT
+1844 IKGADLDKVRNLFLT

-1872 LLRYVDEKWFF
+1872 LLQYVDEKWFF
-1883 ELLHPK
+1883 VLLHPK
-1889 LYVELD
+1889 LYGELD
-1895 HLVEEVRRRTGS
+1895 LLVEEVRKRTGS

-1933 LPSKHVIEFI
+1933 LPSKHVIELI

-1957 VIAAIFIGS
+1957 VIAAIFIGT

-1995 QEVEEEPVVPEPEE
+1995 EEVEEEPVLPEPEE
-2009 LDFGIGVSVYNAGMV
+2009 LDFGIGVSVYNAGMI

>member
-13 IKVATKSSFEV
+13 IKVATKSSFKV
-24 VSKEISELVNQSLG
+24 VSEEISALVNQSLG
-38 KLIDEIFSEIYPE
+38 ELIDEILSEIYPE

-77 QKFKNQLTIAF
+77 QKFKSQFTVAF

-95 SVQISS
+95 SVQIST

-122 LQAREASFQQHLARA
+122 LQAREANFQQHLARA
-137 FKKNPRRFSTK
+137 FEKNPRRFSTK
-148 IREYLRNP
+148 IRGYLRNP

-189 ISRLSDFFRQQYRH
+189 ITRLSDFFRQQYRH

-239 EMERQFGTY
+239 EMERQFGAN

-257 FAIGYSET
+257 FAIGYSES
-265 SLSRTSKLTA
+265 SLSRTSELTP
-275 EVKEKLAID
+275 EIKEKLALD
-284 QRTVAEEALIQKFQF
+284 QRTVADEALIQKFQF

-305 TLTDNKSTSYRYRNI
+305 TLTDNRSTSYRYRNI

-327 LSQNF
+327 LNQNF
-332 EDLVEFLLAY
+332 QDLVEFLLTY

-451 IFSKEKKYRVFNF
+451 ISSKEKKYRVFNF

-472 ATDVLKKKGF
+472 ATDILKKKGF
-482 TVGDLIF
+482 RVGDLIF

-500 DNYKN
+500 DDLSTKEK
-505 RIIYI
+505 YI
-510 SVFSKFYIANYGS
+510 SIFSKFYIANYGS

-528 IAWLRTKVHAT
+528 INWLRTRIDAIS
-539 PLNSATQLIA
+539 LNSPKQLLE
-549 LWKEFVKKF
+549 LWKEFVKKY
-558 KLKDETLSF
+558 KLNDDPLSF

-577 VSGDLFR
+577 VSGDLFNT
-584 PSKVSDAQEWKA
+584 SKVSDAQEWKA
-596 NIKSKE
+596 NFKSKE

-610 FYTQQY
+610 FYSQSY

-654 LKDETLSFSALL
+654 LKDEPLSFSALL
-666 KEKGIEVS
+666 KEKGVEVN
-674 GDLFRPSK
+674 DLIRPSK
-682 ESDAQE
+682 
-688 WKANFKSKEEIISLF
+688 
-703 SGFYSQQY
+703 
-711 GVLPEAVTNWL
+711 
-722 GAKVQSI
+722 
-729 SLNGPTQL
+729 
-737 LKLWKEFV
+737 
-745 KKYKLNDETL
+745 
-755 SFSTLL
+755 
-761 KEKGIEI
+761 KG
-768 SGDLFSTSKA
+768 DK
-778 SNAQEWKANFKSKEE
+778 Q
-793 IISLFSDFYSQSYGA
+793 
-808 LPETV
+808 
-813 TNWLGAKVQSISLN
+813 
-827 GPTPLLKLWKE
+827 
-838 FVEKYKLN
+838 
-846 DESLSFAALL
+846 
-856 KEKGIE
+856 
-862 VRGLIK
+862 
-868 PSKVSDEVEWKTNFK
+868 EWKTNFK

-954 VEISDLIRTSKK
+954 VEVSDLIRTSKK
-966 GEEQEWKANFKTKEE
+966 GEEQEWKANFKNKEE

-995 TVPVGVVDWLRVK
+995 TVPVGVVDWLRIK

-1045 ENGFKVGDSIRPAK
+1045 ENGFKVGDSIRSGK
-1059 KDDEREW
+1059 KEDEREW
-1066 KLNFQNKEE
+1066 KSNFQNKEE
-1075 LISLFSSLYREQFGS
+1075 LISLFSSLYREQFGA
-1090 LPTEVSSWLRTR
+1090 LPTEVSSWLRIR
-1102 LKDLALNQ
+1102 LKDLPLDQ

-1130 DLLIPSLMERNVNP
+1130 DLLIPILLERNVNP
-1144 SIKLTVVE
+1144 SIKLTVAE

-1165 YPSKPTD
+1165 FPSKPTD
-1172 AVLLLSY
+1172 AVQLLSY

-1187 SIDVAKKIAA
+1187 SIDAAKKIAA

-1253 HQFILSP
+1253 HQFILLP

-1282 GASWTDANGFIATS
+1282 GASWSDANGFIATS

-1468 IGRQAKEDNS
+1468 LGRQAKEDNS

-1528 SPAEEYGEYISK
+1528 SPAEEYGDYISK
-1540 LVLENR
+1540 LVLDNR

-1566 NLLEYRGLL
+1566 NLLEYKGLL

-1582 KRDSLVI
+1582 KRDGLAI

-1614 AWLVYLFHS
+1614 AWLVYLFHT
-1623 GTTQLPAAKLVGAV
+1623 GTTQLSAAKLVGAV
-1637 AALLLEEGILDKV
+1637 ATLLLEEAILDKV

-1670 EKKYFFELGQNWA
+1670 EKKYFFELGQNWS

-1691 SSELAGEDS
+1691 SSELAGEDT
-1700 LVAYLRQGQDPFL
+1700 LVAYLKQGQDPFL

-1732 ASSASIKSFVALFKN
+1732 ASAASIKSFVALFKN

-1753 YYANKKYELFFQ
+1753 YDANKKYELFFQ

-1779 ALVSDPKLWLE
+1779 ALASNPKLWLE

-1819 QFYISYGALPKEEGS
+1819 QFYITYGALPKEEGS

-1844 IKGADVDKVRKLFLT
+1844 IKGADLDKVRNLFLT

-1872 LLRYVDEKWFF
+1872 LLQYVDEKWFF
-1883 ELLHPK
+1883 VLLHPK
-1889 LYVELD
+1889 LYGELD
-1895 HLVEEVRRRTGS
+1895 LLVEEVRKRTGS

-1957 VIAAIFIGS
+1957 VIAAIFIGT

-1995 QEVEEEPVVPEPEE
+1995 EEVEEEPVLPEPEE
-2009 LDFGIGVSVYNAGMV
+2009 LDFGIGVSVYNAGMI

>member
-13 IKVATKSSFEV
+13 IKVATKSSFKV
-24 VSKEISELVNQSLG
+24 VSEEISALVNQSLG
-38 KLIDEIFSEIYPE
+38 ELIDEIFSEVYPE

-77 QKFKNQLTIAF
+77 QKFKSQFTVAF

-95 SVQISS
+95 SVQIST

-122 LQAREASFQQHLARA
+122 LQAREANFQQHLARA
-137 FKKNPRRFSTK
+137 FEKNPRRFSTK
-148 IREYLRNP
+148 IRGYLRNP

-189 ISRLSDFFRQQYRH
+189 ITRLSDFFRQQYRH

-239 EMERQFGTY
+239 EMERQFGAN

-257 FAIGYSET
+257 FAIGYSES
-265 SLSRTSKLTA
+265 SLSRTSELTPDI
-275 EVKEKLAID
+275 KEKLALD
-284 QRTVAEEALIQKFQF
+284 QRTVADEALIQKFQF

-305 TLTDNKSTSYRYRNI
+305 TLTDNRSTSYRYRNI

-327 LSQNF
+327 LNQNF
-332 EDLVEFLLAY
+332 QDLVEFLLAY

-451 IFSKEKKYRVFNF
+451 ISSKEKKYRVFNF

-472 ATDVLKKKGF
+472 ATDILKKKGF
-482 TVGDLIF
+482 RVGDLIF

-500 DNYKN
+500 DDLSTKEK
-505 RIIYI
+505 YI
-510 SVFSKFYIANYGS
+510 SIFSKFYIANYGS

-528 IAWLRTKVHAT
+528 INWLRTRIDAIS
-539 PLNSATQLIA
+539 LNSPKQLLE
-549 LWKEFVKKF
+549 LWKEFVKKY
-558 KLKDETLSF
+558 KLNDDPLSF

-577 VSGDLFR
+577 LSGDLFR

-596 NIKSKE
+596 N
-602 EIISLFSG
+602 
-610 FYTQQY
+610 
-616 GALPEAVTNW
+616 V
-626 LGAKVQ
+626 
-632 SISLNGPTPL
+632 
-642 LKLWKEFVKKYK
+642 
-654 LKDETLSFSALL
+654 
-666 KEKGIEVS
+666 
-674 GDLFRPSK
+674 
-682 ESDAQE
+682 
-688 WKANFKSKEEIISLF
+688 KSKEEIISLF
-703 SGFYSQQY
+703 SGFYSQQF
-711 GVLPEAVTNWL
+711 GELPEAVTNWL

-745 KKYKLNDETL
+745 KKYKLKDETL
-755 SFSTLL
+755 SFS
-761 KEKGIEI
+761 
-768 SGDLFSTSKA
+768 
-778 SNAQEWKANFKSKEE
+778 
-793 IISLFSDFYSQSYGA
+793 
-808 LPETV
+808 
-813 TNWLGAKVQSISLN
+813 
-827 GPTPLLKLWKE
+827 
-838 FVEKYKLN
+838 
-846 DESLSFAALL
+846 ALL
-856 KEKGIE
+856 KEKGVE
-862 VRGLIK
+862 VNDLIR
-868 PSKVSDEVEWKTNFK
+868 PSKKGDKQEWKTNFK

-899 NKDLPVAVTDWLGIK
+899 NKDVPVAVTDWLGIK

-954 VEISDLIRTSKK
+954 VEVSDLIRTSKK
-966 GEEQEWKANFKTKEE
+966 GEEQEWKANFKNKEE

-995 TVPVGVVDWLRVK
+995 TVPVGVVDWLRIK

-1045 ENGFKVGDSIRPAK
+1045 ENGFKVGDSIRSAK

-1066 KLNFQNKEE
+1066 KSNFQNKEE
-1075 LISLFSSLYREQFGS
+1075 LISLFSSLYREQFGA

-1102 LKDLALNQ
+1102 LKDLALDQ
-1110 SSSLFELWEDFAQTY
+1110 SSSLFELWEDFAQNY

-1130 DLLIPSLMERNVNP
+1130 DLLIPILLERNVNP
-1144 SIKLTVVE
+1144 SIKLTVAE

-1172 AVLLLSY
+1172 AVQLLSY

-1187 SIDVAKKIAA
+1187 SIDAAKKIAA

-1253 HQFILSP
+1253 HQFILLP

-1282 GASWTDANGFIATS
+1282 GASWSDANGFIATS

-1468 IGRQAKEDNS
+1468 LGRQAKEDNS

-1507 LPILEGLVYDAVF
+1507 LPILEGLVYDSVF

-1575 LLIKEKH
+1575 LLIKEKQ
-1582 KRDSLVI
+1582 KRDGLAI

-1614 AWLVYLFHS
+1614 AWLVYLFHT

-1637 AALLLEEGILDKV
+1637 ATLLLEEGILDKV

-1691 SSELAGEDS
+1691 ASELAGEDS
-1700 LVAYLRQGQDPFL
+1700 LVAYLKEGQDPFL

-1722 TIWLNLFFEI
+1722 TLWLNLFFEK
-1732 ASSASIKSFVALFKN
+1732 ASAASIKSFVALFKN

-1753 YYANKKYELFFQ
+1753 YDANKKYELFFQ

-1779 ALVSDPKLWLE
+1779 ALASNPKLWLE

-1844 IKGADVDKVRKLFLT
+1844 IKGADLDKVRNLFLT

-1872 LLRYVDEKWFF
+1872 LLQYVDEKWFF
-1883 ELLHPK
+1883 VLLHPK
-1889 LYVELD
+1889 LYGELD
-1895 HLVEEVRRRTGS
+1895 LLVEEVRKRTGS

-1957 VIAAIFIGS
+1957 VIAAIFIGT

-1995 QEVEEEPVVPEPEE
+1995 EEVEEEPVLPEPEE
-2009 LDFGIGVSVYNAGMV
+2009 LDFGIGVSVYNAGMI

>member
-13 IKVATKSSFEV
+13 IKVATKSSFKV
-24 VSKEISELVNQSLG
+24 VSEEISALVNQSLG
-38 KLIDEIFSEIYPE
+38 ELIDEILSEIYPE

-77 QKFKNQLTIAF
+77 QKFKSQFTVAF

-95 SVQISS
+95 SVQIST

-122 LQAREASFQQHLARA
+122 LQAREANFQQHLARA
-137 FKKNPRRFSTK
+137 FEKNPRRFSTK
-148 IREYLRNP
+148 IRGYLRNP

-189 ISRLSDFFRQQYRH
+189 ITRLSDFFRQQYRH

-239 EMERQFGTY
+239 EMERQFGAN

-257 FAIGYSET
+257 FAIGYSES
-265 SLSRTSKLTA
+265 SLSRTSELTP
-275 EVKEKLAID
+275 EVKEKLALG
-284 QRTVAEEALIQKFQF
+284 QRTVEDEALIQKFQF

-305 TLTDNKSTSYRYRNI
+305 TLTDNRSTSYRYRNI

-327 LSQNF
+327 LNQNF
-332 EDLVEFLLAY
+332 QDLVEFLLAY

-451 IFSKEKKYRVFNF
+451 ISSREKKYRVFNF

-472 ATDVLKKKGF
+472 ATDILKKKGF
-482 TVGDLIF
+482 RVGDLIF

-505 RIIYI
+505 KEKYI
-510 SVFSKFYIANYGS
+510 SVFSKFYLANYGP

-528 IAWLRTKVHAT
+528 INWLRTKVHAT
-539 PLNSATQLIA
+539 PLDSTSQLFE

-558 KLKDETLSF
+558 KLNDETLSF
-567 SALLKEKGIE
+567 SELLKEKGIE

-584 PSKVSDAQEWKA
+584 PSKVSEAQEWKD
-596 NIKSKE
+596 N
-602 EIISLFSG
+602 
-610 FYTQQY
+610 
-616 GALPEAVTNW
+616 V
-626 LGAKVQ
+626 
-632 SISLNGPTPL
+632 
-642 LKLWKEFVKKYK
+642 
-654 LKDETLSFSALL
+654 
-666 KEKGIEVS
+666 
-674 GDLFRPSK
+674 
-682 ESDAQE
+682 
-688 WKANFKSKEEIISLF
+688 KSKEEIISLF
-703 SGFYSQQY
+703 SGFYSQEY
-711 GVLPEAVTNWL
+711 GALPEAVTNWL
-722 GAKVQSI
+722 GS
-729 SLNGPTQL
+729 
-737 LKLWKEFV
+737 
-745 KKYKLNDETL
+745 
-755 SFSTLL
+755 
-761 KEKGIEI
+761 
-768 SGDLFSTSKA
+768 
-778 SNAQEWKANFKSKEE
+778 
-793 IISLFSDFYSQSYGA
+793 
-808 LPETV
+808 
-813 TNWLGAKVQSISLN
+813 KVQSISLN
-827 GPTPLLKLWKE
+827 GPTPLLNLWKE
-838 FVEKYKLN
+838 FVKKYKLK
-846 DESLSFAALL
+846 DELLSFSALL
-856 KEKGIE
+856 KEKGVE
-862 VRGLIK
+862 VNDLIK
-868 PSKVSDEVEWKTNFK
+868 PSKKGNKQEWKTNFK

-899 NKDLPVAVTDWLGIK
+899 NKDVPVAVTDWLGIK
-914 VKSISLTNPT
+914 VGSISLTNPT
-924 QLLELWKEFVKKYKL
+924 QLLELWKEFVKKFKL

-954 VEISDLIRTSKK
+954 VEVSDLIRTSNKS
-966 GEEQEWKANFKTKEE
+966 EEQEWKANFKNKEE
-981 LISLLSSFYKENHA
+981 LISLLSSFYKENYA
-995 TVPVGVVDWLRVK
+995 SVPVGVVDWLRIK

-1045 ENGFKVGDSIRPAK
+1045 ENGFKVGDSIRSAK

-1066 KLNFQNKEE
+1066 KSNFQNKEE
-1075 LISLFSSLYREQFGS
+1075 LISLFSSLYREQFGA

-1102 LKDLALNQ
+1102 LKDLALDQ

-1130 DLLIPSLMERNVNP
+1130 DLLIPILLERNVNP
-1144 SIKLTVVE
+1144 SIKLTVAE
-1152 FNYWVKKYSIQGI
+1152 FNYWIKKYSIQGI

-1172 AVLLLSY
+1172 AVQLLSY

-1187 SIDVAKKIAA
+1187 SIDAAKKIAA

-1253 HQFILSP
+1253 HQFILLP

-1282 GASWTDANGFIATS
+1282 GASWSDANGFIATS

-1388 RSTFDWNS
+1388 RSSFDWNS

-1416 SFESLIEIT
+1416 TFESLIEIT

-1431 DPNPVGLE
+1431 DPNPVVLE

-1468 IGRQAKEDNS
+1468 LGRQAKEDNS

-1566 NLLEYRGLL
+1566 NLLEYKGLL

-1614 AWLVYLFHS
+1614 AWLVYLFHT
-1623 GTTQLPAAKLVGAV
+1623 GTTQLPAAKLVGTV
-1637 AALLLEEGILDKV
+1637 GTLLLEEGILDKV

-1691 SSELAGEDS
+1691 SSELAEEDT
-1700 LVAYLRQGQDPFL
+1700 LVAYLKQGQDSFL
-1713 KQMKGSGFF
+1713 KQMKGSVFF

-1732 ASSASIKSFVALFKN
+1732 ASAASIKSFVALFKN

-1753 YYANKKYELFFQ
+1753 YDANKKYELFFQ

-1779 ALVSDPKLWLE
+1779 ALASNSKLWLE

-1819 QFYISYGALPKEEGS
+1819 QFYIFYGALPKEEGS

-1844 IKGADVDKVRKLFLT
+1844 IKGADLDKVRNLFLT

-1872 LLRYVDEKWFF
+1872 LLQYVDEKWFF
-1883 ELLHPK
+1883 VLLHPK
-1889 LYVELD
+1889 LYGELD
-1895 HLVEEVRRRTGS
+1895 LLVEEVRKRTGS

-1933 LPSKHVIEFI
+1933 LPSKHVIELI

-1957 VIAAIFIGS
+1957 VIAAIFIGT

-1995 QEVEEEPVVPEPEE
+1995 EEVEEEPVLPEPEE
-2009 LDFGIGVSVYNAGMV
+2009 LDFGIGVSVYNAGMI

>member
-13 IKVATKSSFEV
+13 IKVATKSSFKV
-24 VSKEISELVNQSLG
+24 VSEEISALVNQSLG
-38 KLIDEIFSEIYPE
+38 ELIDEIFSEIYPD

-77 QKFKNQLTIAF
+77 QKFKNQFTLAF

-122 LQAREASFQQHLARA
+122 LQAREANFQQHLARA
-137 FKKNPRRFSTK
+137 FEKNPRRFSTK
-148 IREYLRNP
+148 IRGYLRNP

-189 ISRLSDFFRQQYRH
+189 ITRLSDFFRQQYRH

-239 EMERQFGTY
+239 EMERQFGVN

-257 FAIGYSET
+257 FAIGYSEN
-265 SLSRTSKLTA
+265 SLSRTSKLTP
-275 EVKEKLAID
+275 EIKEKLALD
-284 QRTVAEEALIQKFQF
+284 QRTVEDEALIQKFQF

-305 TLTDNKSTSYRYRNI
+305 TLTDNRSTSYRYRNI

-327 LSQNF
+327 LNQNF
-332 EDLVEFLLAY
+332 QDLVEFLLAY

-436 YGISYKNLLFLTLKS
+436 YGINYRNLLFLTLKS
-451 IFSKEKKYRVFNF
+451 ISSREKKYRVFNF
-464 SQTLEDLY
+464 SQTLEGLY
-472 ATDVLKKKGF
+472 ATDILRKKGF
-482 TVGDLIF
+482 RVGDLIF
-489 SSKRLEEKEFR
+489 SSKRLDEKEFR
-500 DNYKN
+500 DDLSTKEK
-505 RIIYI
+505 YI
-510 SVFSKFYIANYGS
+510 SIFSKFYIANYGS

-528 IAWLRTKVHAT
+528 IDWLRTRIDVI
-539 PLNSATQLIA
+539 PLNSPKQLLE
-549 LWKEFVKKF
+549 LWKEFVKKY
-558 KLKDETLSF
+558 KLNDEPLSF

-584 PSKVSDAQEWKA
+584 PSKASDAQEWKA
-596 NIKSKE
+596 N
-602 EIISLFSG
+602 
-610 FYTQQY
+610 
-616 GALPEAVTNW
+616 V
-626 LGAKVQ
+626 
-632 SISLNGPTPL
+632 
-642 LKLWKEFVKKYK
+642 
-654 LKDETLSFSALL
+654 
-666 KEKGIEVS
+666 
-674 GDLFRPSK
+674 
-682 ESDAQE
+682 
-688 WKANFKSKEEIISLF
+688 KSKEEIISLF

-711 GVLPEAVTNWL
+711 GALPEAVTNWL
-722 GAKVQSI
+722 GAKIQSI

-737 LKLWKEFV
+737 LNLWKEFV
-745 KKYKLNDETL
+745 KKYKLKDEPL
-755 SFSTLL
+755 SFS
-761 KEKGIEI
+761 
-768 SGDLFSTSKA
+768 
-778 SNAQEWKANFKSKEE
+778 
-793 IISLFSDFYSQSYGA
+793 
-808 LPETV
+808 
-813 TNWLGAKVQSISLN
+813 
-827 GPTPLLKLWKE
+827 
-838 FVEKYKLN
+838 
-846 DESLSFAALL
+846 ALL
-856 KEKGIE
+856 KEKGFE
-862 VRGLIK
+862 VNDLIR
-868 PSKVSDEVEWKTNFK
+868 PSKKGDKQEWKTNFK

-899 NKDLPVAVTDWLGIK
+899 NKDIPVAVTEWLGIK

-954 VEISDLIRTSKK
+954 VEISDLIRISKK
-966 GEEQEWKANFKTKEE
+966 GEEQEWKANFKNKEE
-981 LISLLSSFYKENHA
+981 LISLLSSFYKENHP
-995 TVPVGVVDWLRVK
+995 TVPVGVVDWLRIK

-1040 SALLK
+1040 STLLK
-1045 ENGFKVGDSIRPAK
+1045 ENGFKVGDSIRPSK

-1066 KLNFQNKEE
+1066 KSNFQNKEE
-1075 LISLFSSLYREQFGS
+1075 LISLFSSLYREQFGA

-1102 LKDLALNQ
+1102 LKDLALDQ

-1130 DLLIPSLMERNVNP
+1130 DLLIPILLERNVNP
-1144 SIKLTVVE
+1144 SIKLTVAE

-1172 AVLLLSY
+1172 AVQLLSY

-1187 SIDVAKKIAA
+1187 SIDAAKKIAA

-1229 VWIEQLLKENN
+1229 VWIDQLLQENN

-1253 HQFILSP
+1253 HQFILLP

-1282 GASWTDANGFIATS
+1282 GASWSDANGFIATS

-1431 DPNPVGLE
+1431 DPNPVVLE

-1454 LTPKFWKDLKVYVQ
+1454 LTPKFWKDLKVYIQ
-1468 IGRQAKEDNS
+1468 LGRQAKEDNS

-1566 NLLEYRGLL
+1566 NLLEYKGLL

-1614 AWLVYLFHS
+1614 AWLVYLFHT

-1637 AALLLEEGILDKV
+1637 ATLLLEEGILDKV

-1663 LFKWTEA
+1663 LFKWTEI

-1683 DESLISPL
+1683 DESIIPPF

-1700 LVAYLRQGQDPFL
+1700 LVAYLKEGQDPFL

-1732 ASSASIKSFVALFKN
+1732 ASAASIKSFVALFKN

-1753 YYANKKYELFFQ
+1753 YDANKKYELFFQ

-1779 ALVSDPKLWLE
+1779 ALASNPKLWLE

-1844 IKGADVDKVRKLFLT
+1844 IKGADLDKVRNLFLT

-1872 LLRYVDEKWFF
+1872 LLQYVDEKWFF
-1883 ELLHPK
+1883 VLLHPK
-1889 LYVELD
+1889 LYGELD
-1895 HLVEEVRRRTGS
+1895 LLVEEVRRRTGS

-1912 LRILDKVDRILF
+1912 LRILDKLDRILF

-1957 VIAAIFIGS
+1957 VIAAIFIGT

-1995 QEVEEEPVVPEPEE
+1995 EEVEEEPVLPEPEE
-2009 LDFGIGVSVYNAGMV
+2009 LDFGIGVSVYNAGMI

-2086 PIAPSFVITLEEEE
+2086 PIAPSFEITLEEEE

>member
-24 VSKEISELVNQSLG
+24 ISKEISELVNQSLG
-38 KLIDEIFSEIYPE
+38 ELIDEIFSEVYPE

-65 QLRVDQLRGDLT
+65 QLRIDQLRGDLT
-77 QKFKNQLTIAF
+77 QKFKNKFTLAF

-107 LILDGYIRSGVRPQW
+107 LILDGYIRSGVRPHW
-122 LQAREASFQQHLARA
+122 LQAREANFQQHLARA
-137 FKKNPRRFSTK
+137 FEKNPRRFSTK
-148 IREYLRNP
+148 IRGYLRNP
-156 TYKKRVLENFSEG
+156 TYKKRVLENFSDR

-189 ISRLSDFFRQQYRH
+189 ITRLSDFFRQQYRH

-239 EMERQFGTY
+239 EMERQFGVN

-257 FAIGYSET
+257 FAFGYSGS
-265 SLSRTSKLTA
+265 SLSRNSKLTP
-275 EVKEKLAID
+275 EIKEKLALD
-284 QRTVAEEALIQKFQF
+284 QRTVEDEALIHKFQF

-305 TLTDNKSTSYRYRNI
+305 TLTDNRSTSYRYRNI

-327 LSQNF
+327 LNQNF
-332 EDLVEFLLAY
+332 QDLVEFLLTY

-436 YGISYKNLLFLTLKS
+436 FGISYKNLLFLTLKS
-451 IFSKEKKYRVFNF
+451 ITSKEKKYRIFNF
-464 SQTLEDLY
+464 SQILEGLY
-472 ATDVLKKKGF
+472 ATDVLRKKGF
-482 TVGDLIF
+482 RVGDLIF

-505 RIIYI
+505 KEKYI
-510 SVFSKFYIANYGS
+510 SVFSKFYIANYGP

-528 IAWLRTKVHAT
+528 INWLRTKVHAT
-539 PLNSATQLIA
+539 PLDSTTQLLE
-549 LWKEFVKKF
+549 LWKEFVKKY
-558 KLKDETLSF
+558 KLNDEALSF

-577 VSGDLFR
+577 VSDLIQ
-584 PSKVSDAQEWKA
+584 PSK
-596 NIKSKE
+596 
-602 EIISLFSG
+602 
-610 FYTQQY
+610 
-616 GALPEAVTNW
+616 
-626 LGAKVQ
+626 
-632 SISLNGPTPL
+632 
-642 LKLWKEFVKKYK
+642 
-654 LKDETLSFSALL
+654 
-666 KEKGIEVS
+666 KG
-674 GDLFRPSK
+674 DK
-682 ESDAQE
+682 Q
-688 WKANFKSKEEIISLF
+688 
-703 SGFYSQQY
+703 
-711 GVLPEAVTNWL
+711 
-722 GAKVQSI
+722 
-729 SLNGPTQL
+729 
-737 LKLWKEFV
+737 
-745 KKYKLNDETL
+745 
-755 SFSTLL
+755 
-761 KEKGIEI
+761 
-768 SGDLFSTSKA
+768 
-778 SNAQEWKANFKSKEE
+778 
-793 IISLFSDFYSQSYGA
+793 
-808 LPETV
+808 
-813 TNWLGAKVQSISLN
+813 
-827 GPTPLLKLWKE
+827 
-838 FVEKYKLN
+838 
-846 DESLSFAALL
+846 
-856 KEKGIE
+856 
-862 VRGLIK
+862 
-868 PSKVSDEVEWKTNFK
+868 EWKTNFK
-883 TKEELISLLSS
+883 TKEELISVLSS

-899 NKDLPVAVTDWLGIK
+899 KKDLPVAVTDWLDIK
-914 VKSISLTNPT
+914 VGTISLTNST

-954 VEISDLIRTSKK
+954 VEVSDLIRTSKK
-966 GEEQEWKANFKTKEE
+966 GEDQEWKANFKNKEE

-995 TVPVGVVDWLRVK
+995 TLPVGVVDWLRIK
-1008 VQSISLTSSTQMLE
+1008 VQPISLTSSTQILE

-1028 KKYKLKVDSLSF
+1028 KKYKLKVNSLSF

-1045 ENGFKVGDSIRPAK
+1045 ENGFKFGDSIRSAK

-1066 KLNFQNKEE
+1066 KSNFQNKEE
-1075 LISLFSSLYREQFGS
+1075 LISLFSSLYREQFGA

-1102 LKDLALNQ
+1102 LKDLALDQ

-1130 DLLIPSLMERNVNP
+1130 DLLIPILLERNVNP
-1144 SIKLTVVE
+1144 SIKLTVAE

-1165 YPSKPTD
+1165 FPSKPTD
-1172 AVLLLSY
+1172 AVQLLSY
-1179 LLTHKKVV
+1179 LLRHKNVV
-1187 SIDVAKKIAA
+1187 SIDAAKKIAA

-1205 SKAAFI
+1205 SKAAFV

-1229 VWIEQLLKENN
+1229 AWIEQLLKENN

-1265 VASLQDKVS
+1265 VGLLQDKVS

-1282 GASWTDANGFIATS
+1282 GASWSDANGFIATS
-1296 MRMSSQK
+1296 MRMSSQR

-1335 YDEEILLKLLINKYS
+1335 YDEEILLKLLTNKYS

-1376 WLKKQIIDYLLQ
+1376 WLKKQIIDYLIQ
-1388 RSTFDWNS
+1388 RSSFDWNS
-1396 SLSAIKS
+1396 SLSTIKS

-1425 LWRQIF
+1425 LWRRIF
-1431 DPNPVGLE
+1431 DSNPVVLE

-1468 IGRQAKEDNS
+1468 VGRQAKEDNS

-1507 LPILEGLVYDAVF
+1507 LPILEELVYDAVF

-1528 SPAEEYGEYISK
+1528 SPAEEYGDYISK

-1566 NLLEYRGLL
+1566 NLLEYKGLL

-1582 KRDSLVI
+1582 KRDGLAI

-1614 AWLVYLFHS
+1614 AWLVYLFQT
-1623 GTTQLPAAKLVGAV
+1623 GTIQLPAAKLVGAV

-1683 DESLISPL
+1683 GETLIFSLSP
-1691 SSELAGEDS
+1691 ELAGEDS
-1700 LVAYLRQGQDPFL
+1700 LVAYLKQSQDPFL

-1732 ASSASIKSFVALFKN
+1732 ASVASIKALVVLFKN

-1753 YYANKKYELFFQ
+1753 YDANKKYELFFQ
-1765 RFFQLKEGYDSFRQ
+1765 RFLQLKEGYDSFRQ
-1779 ALVSDPKLWLE
+1779 ALISNPKLWLE
-1790 FRKNNPNLFKEIELG
+1790 FRKNNSNLFKEIELG

-1844 IKGADVDKVRKLFLT
+1844 TKGTEVDKVRNLFLT

-1889 LYVELD
+1889 LSSELE
-1895 HLVEEVRRRTGS
+1895 HLVEEVRKRTGS

-1933 LPSKHVIEFI
+1933 LPSKHVIELI

-1950 METKTAS
+1950 METKSAF
-1957 VIAAIFIGS
+1957 VVAAIFIGT

-1990 LEKNE
+1990 LEKKE
-1995 QEVEEEPVVPEPEE
+1995 EEVEEEPVVPEPEE
-2009 LDFGIGVSVYNAGMV
+2009 LDFGIGVSVYNAGMI

-2035 ALGLVEQGKFKGQ
+2035 ALGLLEQGKFKGQ

-2086 PIAPSFVITLEEEE
+2086 PIAPSFEITLEEEE

-2152 LLLDTLTWNITM
+2152 LLLDTLTWNISM

>member
-13 IKVATKSSFEV
+13 IKVATKSSFKV
-24 VSKEISELVNQSLG
+24 VSEEISALVNQSLG
-38 KLIDEIFSEIYPE
+38 ELIDEILSEIYPE

-77 QKFKNQLTIAF
+77 QKFKSQFTVAF

-95 SVQISS
+95 SVQIST

-122 LQAREASFQQHLARA
+122 LQAREANFQQHLARA
-137 FKKNPRRFSTK
+137 FEKNPRRFSTK
-148 IREYLRNP
+148 IRGYLRNP

-189 ISRLSDFFRQQYRH
+189 ITRLSDFFRQQYRH

-239 EMERQFGTY
+239 EMERQFGAN

-257 FAIGYSET
+257 FAIGYSES
-265 SLSRTSKLTA
+265 SLSRTSELTPDI
-275 EVKEKLAID
+275 KEKLALD
-284 QRTVAEEALIQKFQF
+284 QRTVADEALIQKFQF

-305 TLTDNKSTSYRYRNI
+305 TLTDNRSTSYRYRNI

-327 LSQNF
+327 LNQNF
-332 EDLVEFLLAY
+332 QDLVEFLLAY

-451 IFSKEKKYRVFNF
+451 ISSKEKKYRVFNF

-472 ATDVLKKKGF
+472 ATDILKKKGF
-482 TVGDLIF
+482 RVGDLIF

-500 DNYKN
+500 DDLSTKEK
-505 RIIYI
+505 YI
-510 SVFSKFYIANYGS
+510 SIFSKFYIANYGS

-528 IAWLRTKVHAT
+528 INWLRTRIDAIS
-539 PLNSATQLIA
+539 LNSPKQLLE
-549 LWKEFVKKF
+549 LWKEFVKKY
-558 KLKDETLSF
+558 KLNDDPLSF

-596 NIKSKE
+596 N
-602 EIISLFSG
+602 
-610 FYTQQY
+610 
-616 GALPEAVTNW
+616 V
-626 LGAKVQ
+626 
-632 SISLNGPTPL
+632 
-642 LKLWKEFVKKYK
+642 
-654 LKDETLSFSALL
+654 
-666 KEKGIEVS
+666 
-674 GDLFRPSK
+674 
-682 ESDAQE
+682 
-688 WKANFKSKEEIISLF
+688 KSKEEIISLF
-703 SGFYSQQY
+703 SGFYSQQF
-711 GVLPEAVTNWL
+711 GELPEAVTNWL

-745 KKYKLNDETL
+745 KKYKLKDEPL
-755 SFSTLL
+755 SFS
-761 KEKGIEI
+761 
-768 SGDLFSTSKA
+768 
-778 SNAQEWKANFKSKEE
+778 
-793 IISLFSDFYSQSYGA
+793 
-808 LPETV
+808 
-813 TNWLGAKVQSISLN
+813 
-827 GPTPLLKLWKE
+827 
-838 FVEKYKLN
+838 
-846 DESLSFAALL
+846 ALL
-856 KEKGIE
+856 KEKGVE
-862 VRGLIK
+862 VNDLIR
-868 PSKVSDEVEWKTNFK
+868 PSKKGDKQEWKTNFK

-954 VEISDLIRTSKK
+954 VEVSDLIRTSKK
-966 GEEQEWKANFKTKEE
+966 GEEQEWKANFKNKEE

-995 TVPVGVVDWLRVK
+995 TVPVGVVDWLRIK

-1045 ENGFKVGDSIRPAK
+1045 ENGFKVGDSIRPGK
-1059 KDDEREW
+1059 KEDEREW
-1066 KLNFQNKEE
+1066 KSNFQNKEE
-1075 LISLFSSLYREQFGS
+1075 LISLFSSLYREQFGA

-1102 LKDLALNQ
+1102 LKDLALDQ
-1110 SSSLFELWEDFAQTY
+1110 SSSLFELWEDFAQNY

-1130 DLLIPSLMERNVNP
+1130 DLLIPILLERNVNP
-1144 SIKLTVVE
+1144 SIKLTVAE

-1165 YPSKPTD
+1165 FPSKPTD
-1172 AVLLLSY
+1172 AVQLLSY

-1187 SIDVAKKIAA
+1187 SIDAAKKIAA

-1253 HQFILSP
+1253 HQFILLP

-1282 GASWTDANGFIATS
+1282 GASWSDANGFIATS

-1468 IGRQAKEDNS
+1468 LGRQAKEDNS

-1575 LLIKEKH
+1575 LLIKEKQ
-1582 KRDSLVI
+1582 KRDGLAI

-1614 AWLVYLFHS
+1614 AWLVYLFHT

-1637 AALLLEEGILDKV
+1637 ATLLLEEGILDKV

-1691 SSELAGEDS
+1691 ASELAGEDS
-1700 LVAYLRQGQDPFL
+1700 LVAYLKEGQDPFL

-1722 TIWLNLFFEI
+1722 TLWLNLFFEK
-1732 ASSASIKSFVALFKN
+1732 ASAASIKSFVALFKN

-1753 YYANKKYELFFQ
+1753 YDANKKYELFFQ

-1779 ALVSDPKLWLE
+1779 ALASNPKLWLE

-1844 IKGADVDKVRKLFLT
+1844 IKGADLDKVRNLFLT

-1872 LLRYVDEKWFF
+1872 LLQYVDEKWFF
-1883 ELLHPK
+1883 VLLHPK
-1889 LYVELD
+1889 LYGELD
-1895 HLVEEVRRRTGS
+1895 LLVEEVRKRTGS

-1957 VIAAIFIGS
+1957 VIAAIFIGT

-1995 QEVEEEPVVPEPEE
+1995 EEVEEEPVLPEPEE
-2009 LDFGIGVSVYNAGMV
+2009 LDFGIGVSVYNAGMI

>member
-13 IKVATKSSFEV
+13 IKVATKSSFKV
-24 VSKEISELVNQSLG
+24 VSEEISALVNQSLG
-38 KLIDEIFSEIYPE
+38 ELIDEILSEIYPE

-77 QKFKNQLTIAF
+77 QKFKSQFTVAF

-95 SVQISS
+95 SVQIST

-122 LQAREASFQQHLARA
+122 LQAREANFQQHLARA
-137 FKKNPRRFSTK
+137 FEKNPRRFSTK
-148 IREYLRNP
+148 IRGYLRNP

-189 ISRLSDFFRQQYRH
+189 ITRLSDFFRQQYRH

-239 EMERQFGTY
+239 EMERQFGAN

-257 FAIGYSET
+257 FAIGYSES
-265 SLSRTSKLTA
+265 SLSRTSELTPDI
-275 EVKEKLAID
+275 KEKLALD
-284 QRTVAEEALIQKFQF
+284 QRTVADEALIQKFQF

-305 TLTDNKSTSYRYRNI
+305 TLTDNRSTSYRYRNI

-327 LSQNF
+327 LNQNF
-332 EDLVEFLLAY
+332 QDLVEFLLAY

-451 IFSKEKKYRVFNF
+451 ISSKEKKYRVFNF

-472 ATDVLKKKGF
+472 ATDILKKKGF
-482 TVGDLIF
+482 RVGDLIF

-500 DNYKN
+500 DDLSTKEK
-505 RIIYI
+505 YI
-510 SVFSKFYIANYGS
+510 SIFSKFYIANYGS

-528 IAWLRTKVHAT
+528 INWLRTRIDAIS
-539 PLNSATQLIA
+539 LNSPKQLLE
-549 LWKEFVKKF
+549 LWKEFVKKY
-558 KLKDETLSF
+558 KLNDDPLSF

-577 VSGDLFR
+577 LSGDLFR

-596 NIKSKE
+596 NVKSKE

-610 FYTQQY
+610 FYSQQF
-616 GALPEAVTNW
+616 GELPEAVTNW

-642 LKLWKEFVKKYK
+642 FKLWKEFVKKYK

-666 KEKGIEVS
+666 KEKGVEVN
-674 GDLFRPSK
+674 DLIRPSK
-682 ESDAQE
+682 
-688 WKANFKSKEEIISLF
+688 
-703 SGFYSQQY
+703 
-711 GVLPEAVTNWL
+711 
-722 GAKVQSI
+722 
-729 SLNGPTQL
+729 
-737 LKLWKEFV
+737 
-745 KKYKLNDETL
+745 
-755 SFSTLL
+755 
-761 KEKGIEI
+761 KG
-768 SGDLFSTSKA
+768 DK
-778 SNAQEWKANFKSKEE
+778 Q
-793 IISLFSDFYSQSYGA
+793 
-808 LPETV
+808 
-813 TNWLGAKVQSISLN
+813 
-827 GPTPLLKLWKE
+827 
-838 FVEKYKLN
+838 
-846 DESLSFAALL
+846 
-856 KEKGIE
+856 
-862 VRGLIK
+862 
-868 PSKVSDEVEWKTNFK
+868 EWKTNFK

-954 VEISDLIRTSKK
+954 VEVSDLIRTSKK
-966 GEEQEWKANFKTKEE
+966 GEEQEWKANFKNKEE

-995 TVPVGVVDWLRVK
+995 TVPVGVVDWLRIK

-1045 ENGFKVGDSIRPAK
+1045 ENGFKVGDSIRPGK
-1059 KDDEREW
+1059 KEDEREW
-1066 KLNFQNKEE
+1066 KSNFQNKEE
-1075 LISLFSSLYREQFGS
+1075 LISLFSSLYREQFGA

-1102 LKDLALNQ
+1102 LKDLALDQ
-1110 SSSLFELWEDFAQTY
+1110 SSSLFELWEDFAQNY

-1130 DLLIPSLMERNVNP
+1130 DLLIPILLERNVNP
-1144 SIKLTVVE
+1144 SIKLTVAE

-1165 YPSKPTD
+1165 FPSKPTD
-1172 AVLLLSY
+1172 AVQLLSY

-1187 SIDVAKKIAA
+1187 SIDAAKKIAA

-1253 HQFILSP
+1253 HQFILLP

-1282 GASWTDANGFIATS
+1282 GASWSDANGFIATS

-1468 IGRQAKEDNS
+1468 LGRQAKEDNS

-1575 LLIKEKH
+1575 LLIKEKQ
-1582 KRDSLVI
+1582 KRDGLAI

-1614 AWLVYLFHS
+1614 AWLVYLFHT

-1637 AALLLEEGILDKV
+1637 ATLLLEEGILDKV

-1691 SSELAGEDS
+1691 ASELAGEDS
-1700 LVAYLRQGQDPFL
+1700 LVAYLKEGQDPFL

-1722 TIWLNLFFEI
+1722 TLWLNLFFEK
-1732 ASSASIKSFVALFKN
+1732 ASAASIKSFVALFKN

-1753 YYANKKYELFFQ
+1753 YDANKKYELFFQ

-1779 ALVSDPKLWLE
+1779 ALASNPKLWLE

-1844 IKGADVDKVRKLFLT
+1844 IKGADLDKVRNLFLT

-1872 LLRYVDEKWFF
+1872 LLQYVDEKWFF
-1883 ELLHPK
+1883 VLLHPK
-1889 LYVELD
+1889 LYGELD
-1895 HLVEEVRRRTGS
+1895 LLVEEVRKRTGS

-1957 VIAAIFIGS
+1957 VIAAIFIGT

-1995 QEVEEEPVVPEPEE
+1995 EEVEEEPVLPEPEE
-2009 LDFGIGVSVYNAGMV
+2009 LDFGIGVSVYNAGMI

>member
-24 VSKEISELVNQSLG
+24 ISKEISELVNQSLG
-38 KLIDEIFSEIYPE
+38 ELIDEIFSEVYPE

-65 QLRVDQLRGDLT
+65 QLRIDQLRGDLT
-77 QKFKNQLTIAF
+77 QKFKNKFTLAF

-107 LILDGYIRSGVRPQW
+107 LILDGYIRSGVRPHW
-122 LQAREASFQQHLARA
+122 LQAREANFQQHLARA
-137 FKKNPRRFSTK
+137 FEKNPRRFSTK
-148 IREYLRNP
+148 IRGYLRNP
-156 TYKKRVLENFSEG
+156 TYKKRVLENFSER

-189 ISRLSDFFRQQYRH
+189 ITRLSDFFRQQYRH

-226 INKLSSFRAAVAS
+226 INKLSSFRTAVAL
-239 EMERQFGTY
+239 EMERQFGVN

-257 FAIGYSET
+257 FAFGYSGS
-265 SLSRTSKLTA
+265 SLSRNSKLTP
-275 EVKEKLAID
+275 EIKEKLALE
-284 QRTVAEEALIQKFQF
+284 QRTVEDEALIHKFQF

-305 TLTDNKSTSYRYRNI
+305 TLTDNRSTSYRYRNI

-327 LSQNF
+327 LNQNF
-332 EDLVEFLLAY
+332 QDLVEFLLTY

-436 YGISYKNLLFLTLKS
+436 FGISYKNLLFLTLKS
-451 IFSKEKKYRVFNF
+451 ISSKEKKYRVFNF
-464 SQTLEDLY
+464 SQILEGLY
-472 ATDVLKKKGF
+472 ATDVLRKKGF
-482 TVGDLIF
+482 RVGDLIF

-505 RIIYI
+505 KEKYI
-510 SVFSKFYIANYGS
+510 SVFSRFYIANYGP

-528 IAWLRTKVHAT
+528 INWLRTKVHAT
-539 PLNSATQLIA
+539 PLDSTTQLLE
-549 LWKEFVKKF
+549 LWKEFVKKY
-558 KLKDETLSF
+558 KLNDEALSF

-584 PSKVSDAQEWKA
+584 PSKASDAQEWKA
-596 NIKSKE
+596 NVKSKK
-602 EIISLFSG
+602 EIISLFSR
-610 FYTQQY
+610 FYSQQF

-632 SISLNGPTPL
+632 SISLYGPTQL
-642 LKLWKEFVKKYK
+642 FKLWKEFVKKFR
-654 LKDETLSFSALL
+654 LKDQALSFSALL

-674 GDLFRPSK
+674 DLIQPSK
-682 ESDAQE
+682 
-688 WKANFKSKEEIISLF
+688 
-703 SGFYSQQY
+703 
-711 GVLPEAVTNWL
+711 
-722 GAKVQSI
+722 
-729 SLNGPTQL
+729 
-737 LKLWKEFV
+737 
-745 KKYKLNDETL
+745 
-755 SFSTLL
+755 
-761 KEKGIEI
+761 KG
-768 SGDLFSTSKA
+768 DK
-778 SNAQEWKANFKSKEE
+778 Q
-793 IISLFSDFYSQSYGA
+793 
-808 LPETV
+808 
-813 TNWLGAKVQSISLN
+813 
-827 GPTPLLKLWKE
+827 
-838 FVEKYKLN
+838 
-846 DESLSFAALL
+846 
-856 KEKGIE
+856 
-862 VRGLIK
+862 
-868 PSKVSDEVEWKTNFK
+868 EWKTNFK
-883 TKEELISLLSS
+883 TKEELISVLSS

-899 NKDLPVAVTDWLGIK
+899 KKDLPVAVTDWLDIK
-914 VKSISLTNPT
+914 VGSISLTNST

-954 VEISDLIRTSKK
+954 VEVSDLIRTSKK
-966 GEEQEWKANFKTKEE
+966 GEEQEWKANFKNKEE

-995 TVPVGVVDWLRVK
+995 TLPVGVVDWLRIK
-1008 VQSISLTSSTQMLE
+1008 VQPISLTSSTQMLE

-1028 KKYKLKVDSLSF
+1028 KKYKLKVNSLSF

-1045 ENGFKVGDSIRPAK
+1045 ENGFKFGDSIRSAK

-1066 KLNFQNKEE
+1066 KSNFQNKEE
-1075 LISLFSSLYREQFGS
+1075 LISLFSSLYREQFGA

-1102 LKDLALNQ
+1102 LKDLALDQ

-1130 DLLIPSLMERNVNP
+1130 DLLIPILLERNVNP
-1144 SIKLTVVE
+1144 SIKLTVAE

-1165 YPSKPTD
+1165 FPSKPTD
-1172 AVLLLSY
+1172 AVQLLSY
-1179 LLTHKKVV
+1179 LLRHKNVV
-1187 SIDVAKKIAA
+1187 SIDAAKKIAA

-1205 SKAAFI
+1205 SKAAFV

-1229 VWIEQLLKENN
+1229 AWIEQLLKENN

-1265 VASLQDKVS
+1265 VGLLQDKVS

-1282 GASWTDANGFIATS
+1282 GASWSDANGFIATS
-1296 MRMSSQK
+1296 MRMSSQR

-1335 YDEEILLKLLINKYS
+1335 YDEEILLKLLTNKYS

-1376 WLKKQIIDYLLQ
+1376 WLKKQIIDYLIQ
-1388 RSTFDWNS
+1388 RSSFDWNS
-1396 SLSAIKS
+1396 SLSTIKS

-1425 LWRQIF
+1425 LWRRIF
-1431 DPNPVGLE
+1431 DSNPVVLE

-1468 IGRQAKEDNS
+1468 VGRQAKEDNS

-1507 LPILEGLVYDAVF
+1507 LPILEELVYDAVF

-1528 SPAEEYGEYISK
+1528 SPAEEYGDYISK

-1566 NLLEYRGLL
+1566 NLLEYKGLL

-1582 KRDSLVI
+1582 KRDGLAI

-1614 AWLVYLFHS
+1614 AWLVYLFQT
-1623 GTTQLPAAKLVGAV
+1623 GTIQLPAAKLVGAV
-1637 AALLLEEGILDKV
+1637 ATLLLEENILDKV

-1683 DESLISPL
+1683 DETLISPL
-1691 SSELAGEDS
+1691 SPELAGEDS
-1700 LVAYLRQGQDPFL
+1700 LIAYLKQGQDPFL

-1732 ASSASIKSFVALFKN
+1732 ASVASIKAFVVLFKN

-1753 YYANKKYELFFQ
+1753 YDANKKYELFFQ
-1765 RFFQLKEGYDSFRQ
+1765 RFLQLNEGYVSFRQ
-1779 ALVSDPKLWLE
+1779 ALLSNPKLWLE
-1790 FRKNNPNLFKEIELG
+1790 FRKNNSNLFKEIELG

-1844 IKGADVDKVRKLFLT
+1844 IKGTEVDKVRNLFLT

-1889 LYVELD
+1889 LSSELE
-1895 HLVEEVRRRTGS
+1895 HLVEEVRKRTGS

-1933 LPSKHVIEFI
+1933 LPSKHVIELI

-1950 METKTAS
+1950 METKSAF
-1957 VIAAIFIGS
+1957 VVAAIFIGT

-1990 LEKNE
+1990 LEKKE
-1995 QEVEEEPVVPEPEE
+1995 EEVEEEPVVPEPEE
-2009 LDFGIGVSVYNAGMV
+2009 LDFGIGVSVYNAGMI

-2035 ALGLVEQGKFKGQ
+2035 ALGLLEQGKFKGQ

-2086 PIAPSFVITLEEEE
+2086 PIAPSFEITLEEEE

-2152 LLLDTLTWNITM
+2152 LLLDTLTWNISM

>member
-13 IKVATKSSFEV
+13 IKVATKSSFKV
-24 VSKEISELVNQSLG
+24 VSEEISALVNQSLG
-38 KLIDEIFSEIYPE
+38 ELIDEILSEIYPE

-77 QKFKNQLTIAF
+77 QKFKSQFTVAF

-95 SVQISS
+95 SVQIST

-122 LQAREASFQQHLARA
+122 LQAREANFQQHLARA
-137 FKKNPRRFSTK
+137 FEKNPRRFSTK
-148 IREYLRNP
+148 IRGYLRNP

-189 ISRLSDFFRQQYRH
+189 ITRLSDFFRQQYRH

-239 EMERQFGTY
+239 EMERQFGAN

-257 FAIGYSET
+257 FAIGHSES
-265 SLSRTSKLTA
+265 SLSRTYNLTP
-275 EVKEKLAID
+275 EIKEKLALD
-284 QRTVAEEALIQKFQF
+284 QRTVADEALIQKFQF

-305 TLTDNKSTSYRYRNI
+305 TLTDNRSTSYRYRNI

-327 LSQNF
+327 LNQNF
-332 EDLVEFLLAY
+332 QDLVEFLLAY

-451 IFSKEKKYRVFNF
+451 ISSREKKYRVFNF

-472 ATDVLKKKGF
+472 ATDILKKKGF
-482 TVGDLIF
+482 RVGDLIF

-505 RIIYI
+505 KEKYI
-510 SVFSKFYIANYGS
+510 SVFSKFYIAYYGP

-528 IAWLRTKVHAT
+528 INWLRTKVHAT
-539 PLNSATQLIA
+539 PLDSRTQLFE
-549 LWKEFVKKF
+549 LWKEFVKKY
-558 KLKDETLSF
+558 KLNDEPLSF

-596 NIKSKE
+596 NVKSKE

-610 FYTQQY
+610 FYSQQYGALPEAVTNWLGAKIQSISLNGPTQLLKLWKEFVKKYKLKDETLSFSALLKEKGIEVSGDLFNTSKVSDAQEWKANFKSKEEIISLFSGFYSQSY

-654 LKDETLSFSALL
+654 LKDEPFSFSALL
-666 KEKGIEVS
+666 KEKGVEVN
-674 GDLFRPSK
+674 DLIRPSK
-682 ESDAQE
+682 
-688 WKANFKSKEEIISLF
+688 
-703 SGFYSQQY
+703 
-711 GVLPEAVTNWL
+711 
-722 GAKVQSI
+722 
-729 SLNGPTQL
+729 
-737 LKLWKEFV
+737 
-745 KKYKLNDETL
+745 
-755 SFSTLL
+755 
-761 KEKGIEI
+761 KG
-768 SGDLFSTSKA
+768 DK
-778 SNAQEWKANFKSKEE
+778 Q
-793 IISLFSDFYSQSYGA
+793 
-808 LPETV
+808 
-813 TNWLGAKVQSISLN
+813 
-827 GPTPLLKLWKE
+827 
-838 FVEKYKLN
+838 
-846 DESLSFAALL
+846 
-856 KEKGIE
+856 
-862 VRGLIK
+862 
-868 PSKVSDEVEWKTNFK
+868 EWKTNFK

-899 NKDLPVAVTDWLGIK
+899 NKDVPVAVTDWLGIK

-954 VEISDLIRTSKK
+954 VEVSDLIRTSKK
-966 GEEQEWKANFKTKEE
+966 GEEQEWKANFKNKEE

-995 TVPVGVVDWLRVK
+995 TLPVGVVDWLRIK

-1045 ENGFKVGDSIRPAK
+1045 ENGFKVGDSIRSAK

-1066 KLNFQNKEE
+1066 KSNFQNKEE
-1075 LISLFSSLYREQFGS
+1075 LISLFSSLYREQFGA

-1102 LKDLALNQ
+1102 LKDLALDQ

-1130 DLLIPSLMERNVNP
+1130 DLLIPILLERNVNP
-1144 SIKLTVVE
+1144 SIKLTVAE

-1172 AVLLLSY
+1172 AVQLLSY

-1187 SIDVAKKIAA
+1187 SIDAAKKIAA

-1253 HQFILSP
+1253 HQFILLP

-1265 VASLQDKVS
+1265 IASLQDKVS

-1282 GASWTDANGFIATS
+1282 GASWSDANGFIATS

-1431 DPNPVGLE
+1431 DPNPVVLE

-1468 IGRQAKEDNS
+1468 LGRQAKEDNS

-1496 RTGFQKEEASI
+1496 RTGYQKEDASI

-1540 LVLENR
+1540 LVLDNR

-1566 NLLEYRGLL
+1566 NLLEYKGLL

-1582 KRDSLVI
+1582 KRDGLAI

-1614 AWLVYLFHS
+1614 AWLVYLFHT
-1623 GTTQLPAAKLVGAV
+1623 GTTQLPAAKLVGAM
-1637 AALLLEEGILDKV
+1637 ATLLLEEGILDKV
-1650 NLDLSKSFDSLAS
+1650 NLDLIKSFDSLAS
-1663 LFKWTEA
+1663 LFKWTEV
-1670 EKKYFFELGQNWA
+1670 EKKYFFELGQNWV

-1691 SSELAGEDS
+1691 ASELAGEDS
-1700 LVAYLRQGQDPFL
+1700 LVAYLKEGQDPFL

-1732 ASSASIKSFVALFKN
+1732 ASAASIKSFVALFKN

-1753 YYANKKYELFFQ
+1753 YDANKKYELFFQ

-1779 ALVSDPKLWLE
+1779 ILSSNPKLWLE
-1790 FRKNNPNLFKEIELG
+1790 FRKNNTSLFKEIELG

-1819 QFYISYGALPKEEGS
+1819 QFYITYGALPKEEGS

-1844 IKGADVDKVRKLFLT
+1844 IKGADLDKVRNLFLT

-1872 LLRYVDEKWFF
+1872 LLQYVDEKWFF
-1883 ELLHPK
+1883 VLLHPK
-1889 LYVELD
+1889 LYGELD
-1895 HLVEEVRRRTGS
+1895 LLVEEVRKRTGS

-1957 VIAAIFIGS
+1957 VIAAIFIGT

-1995 QEVEEEPVVPEPEE
+1995 EEVEEEPVLPEPEE
-2009 LDFGIGVSVYNAGMV
+2009 LDFGIGVSVYNAGMI

>member
-13 IKVATKSSFEV
+13 IKVATKSSFKV
-24 VSKEISELVNQSLG
+24 VSEEISALVNQSLG
-38 KLIDEIFSEIYPE
+38 ELIDEIFSEIYPE

-77 QKFKNQLTIAF
+77 QKFKSQFTVAF

-122 LQAREASFQQHLARA
+122 LQAREANFQQHLARA
-137 FKKNPRRFSTK
+137 FEKNPRRFSTK
-148 IREYLRNP
+148 IRGYLRNP

-189 ISRLSDFFRQQYRH
+189 ITRLSDFFRQQYRH

-239 EMERQFGTY
+239 EMERQFGAN

-257 FAIGYSET
+257 FAIGYSES
-265 SLSRTSKLTA
+265 SLSRTSELTP
-275 EVKEKLAID
+275 EIKEKLALD
-284 QRTVAEEALIQKFQF
+284 QRTVEDEALIQKFQF

-305 TLTDNKSTSYRYRNI
+305 TLTDNRSTSYRYRNI

-327 LSQNF
+327 LNQNF
-332 EDLVEFLLAY
+332 QDLVEFLLAY

-436 YGISYKNLLFLTLKS
+436 YGISYKNLLFLTIKS
-451 IFSKEKKYRVFNF
+451 ISSREKKYRVFNF

-472 ATDVLKKKGF
+472 ATDILKKKGF
-482 TVGDLIF
+482 RVGDLIF

-505 RIIYI
+505 KEKYI
-510 SVFSKFYIANYGS
+510 SVFSKFYLANYGP

-528 IAWLRTKVHAT
+528 INWLRTKVHAT
-539 PLNSATQLIA
+539 PLDSTSQLFE

-558 KLKDETLSF
+558 KLNDETLSF

-584 PSKVSDAQEWKA
+584 PSKASEAQEWKD
-596 NIKSKE
+596 N
-602 EIISLFSG
+602 
-610 FYTQQY
+610 
-616 GALPEAVTNW
+616 V
-626 LGAKVQ
+626 
-632 SISLNGPTPL
+632 
-642 LKLWKEFVKKYK
+642 
-654 LKDETLSFSALL
+654 
-666 KEKGIEVS
+666 
-674 GDLFRPSK
+674 
-682 ESDAQE
+682 
-688 WKANFKSKEEIISLF
+688 KSKEEIISLF
-703 SGFYSQQY
+703 SGFYSQEY
-711 GVLPEAVTNWL
+711 GALPEAVTNWL
-722 GAKVQSI
+722 GS
-729 SLNGPTQL
+729 
-737 LKLWKEFV
+737 
-745 KKYKLNDETL
+745 
-755 SFSTLL
+755 
-761 KEKGIEI
+761 
-768 SGDLFSTSKA
+768 
-778 SNAQEWKANFKSKEE
+778 
-793 IISLFSDFYSQSYGA
+793 
-808 LPETV
+808 
-813 TNWLGAKVQSISLN
+813 KVQSISLN
-827 GPTPLLKLWKE
+827 GPTPLLNLWKE
-838 FVEKYKLN
+838 FVKKYKLK
-846 DESLSFAALL
+846 DELLSFSALL
-856 KEKGIE
+856 KEKGVE
-862 VRGLIK
+862 VNDLIR
-868 PSKVSDEVEWKTNFK
+868 PSKKGDRQEWKTNFK

-899 NKDLPVAVTDWLGIK
+899 NKDVPVAVTDWLGIK

-954 VEISDLIRTSKK
+954 VEVSDLIRTSKK
-966 GEEQEWKANFKTKEE
+966 SEEQEWKANFKNKEE

-995 TVPVGVVDWLRVK
+995 TVPVGVVDWLRIK
-1008 VQSISLTSSTQMLE
+1008 VQSISLISSTQMLE

-1045 ENGFKVGDSIRPAK
+1045 ENGFKVGDSIRSAK
-1059 KDDEREW
+1059 KEDEREW
-1066 KLNFQNKEE
+1066 KSNFQNKEE
-1075 LISLFSSLYREQFGS
+1075 LISLFSSLYREQFGA

-1102 LKDLALNQ
+1102 LKDLALDQ

-1130 DLLIPSLMERNVNP
+1130 DLLIPILLERNVNP
-1144 SIKLTVVE
+1144 SIKLTVAE

-1172 AVLLLSY
+1172 AVQLLSY

-1187 SIDVAKKIAA
+1187 SIDAAKKIAA

-1253 HQFILSP
+1253 HQFILLP

-1327 AIFSEAKR
+1327 AIFAEAKR

-1431 DPNPVGLE
+1431 DPNPVVLE

-1468 IGRQAKEDNS
+1468 LGRQAKEDNS

-1566 NLLEYRGLL
+1566 NLLEYKGLL

-1589 SVTQLE
+1589 SMTQLE

-1614 AWLVYLFHS
+1614 AWLVYLFHT

-1637 AALLLEEGILDKV
+1637 ATLLLEEGILDKV
-1650 NLDLSKSFDSLAS
+1650 NLDLNKSFDSLAS

-1691 SSELAGEDS
+1691 SSELAGEDT
-1700 LVAYLRQGQDPFL
+1700 LVAYLKEGQDPFL

-1722 TIWLNLFFEI
+1722 TLWLNLFFEI
-1732 ASSASIKSFVALFKN
+1732 ASAASIKSFVALFKN

-1753 YYANKKYELFFQ
+1753 YDANKKYELFFQ

-1779 ALVSDPKLWLE
+1779 ALASNPKLWLE

-1834 LQAFAKRLIG
+1834 LQAFTKRLIG
-1844 IKGADVDKVRKLFLT
+1844 IKGADLDKVRNLFLT

-1872 LLRYVDEKWFF
+1872 LLQYVDEKWFF
-1883 ELLHPK
+1883 VLLHPK
-1889 LYVELD
+1889 LYGELD
-1895 HLVEEVRRRTGS
+1895 LLVEEVRKRTGS

-1933 LPSKHVIEFI
+1933 LPSKHVIELI

-1957 VIAAIFIGS
+1957 VIAAIFIGT

-1995 QEVEEEPVVPEPEE
+1995 EEVEEEPVLPEPEE
-2009 LDFGIGVSVYNAGMV
+2009 LDFGIGVSVYNAGMI

-2086 PIAPSFVITLEEEE
+2086 PIAPSFEITLEEEE

>member
-13 IKVATKSSFEV
+13 IKVATKSSFKV
-24 VSKEISELVNQSLG
+24 VSEEISALVNQSLG
-38 KLIDEIFSEIYPE
+38 ELIDEILSEIYPE

-77 QKFKNQLTIAF
+77 QKFKSQFTVAF

-95 SVQISS
+95 SVQIST

-122 LQAREASFQQHLARA
+122 LQAREANFQQHLARA
-137 FKKNPRRFSTK
+137 FEKNPRRFSTK
-148 IREYLRNP
+148 IRGYLRNP

-189 ISRLSDFFRQQYRH
+189 ITRLSDFFRQQYRH

-239 EMERQFGTY
+239 EMERQFGAN

-257 FAIGYSET
+257 FAIGYSES
-265 SLSRTSKLTA
+265 SLSRTSELTP
-275 EVKEKLAID
+275 EVKEKLALG
-284 QRTVAEEALIQKFQF
+284 QRTVEDEALIQKFQF

-305 TLTDNKSTSYRYRNI
+305 TLTDNRSTSYRYRNI

-327 LSQNF
+327 LNQNF
-332 EDLVEFLLAY
+332 QDLVEFLLAY

-451 IFSKEKKYRVFNF
+451 ISSREKKYRVFNF

-472 ATDVLKKKGF
+472 ATDILKKKGF
-482 TVGDLIF
+482 RVGDLIF

-505 RIIYI
+505 KEKYI
-510 SVFSKFYIANYGS
+510 SVFSKFYLANYGP

-528 IAWLRTKVHAT
+528 INWLRTKVHAT
-539 PLNSATQLIA
+539 PLDSTSQLFE

-558 KLKDETLSF
+558 KLNDETLSF
-567 SALLKEKGIE
+567 SELLKEKGIE

-584 PSKVSDAQEWKA
+584 PSKVSEAQEWKD
-596 NIKSKE
+596 N
-602 EIISLFSG
+602 
-610 FYTQQY
+610 
-616 GALPEAVTNW
+616 V
-626 LGAKVQ
+626 
-632 SISLNGPTPL
+632 
-642 LKLWKEFVKKYK
+642 
-654 LKDETLSFSALL
+654 
-666 KEKGIEVS
+666 
-674 GDLFRPSK
+674 
-682 ESDAQE
+682 
-688 WKANFKSKEEIISLF
+688 KSKEEIISLF
-703 SGFYSQQY
+703 SGFYSQEY
-711 GVLPEAVTNWL
+711 GALPEAVTNWL
-722 GAKVQSI
+722 GS
-729 SLNGPTQL
+729 
-737 LKLWKEFV
+737 
-745 KKYKLNDETL
+745 
-755 SFSTLL
+755 
-761 KEKGIEI
+761 
-768 SGDLFSTSKA
+768 
-778 SNAQEWKANFKSKEE
+778 
-793 IISLFSDFYSQSYGA
+793 
-808 LPETV
+808 
-813 TNWLGAKVQSISLN
+813 KVQSISLN
-827 GPTPLLKLWKE
+827 GPTPLLNLWKE
-838 FVEKYKLN
+838 FVKKYKLK
-846 DESLSFAALL
+846 DELLSFSALL
-856 KEKGIE
+856 KEKGVE
-862 VRGLIK
+862 VNDLIK
-868 PSKVSDEVEWKTNFK
+868 PSKKGNKQEWKTNFK

-899 NKDLPVAVTDWLGIK
+899 NKEVPVAVTDWLGIK
-914 VKSISLTNPT
+914 VGSISLTNPT

-954 VEISDLIRTSKK
+954 VEVSDLIRTSNKS
-966 GEEQEWKANFKTKEE
+966 EEQEWKANFKNKEE
-981 LISLLSSFYKENHA
+981 LISLLSSFYKENYA
-995 TVPVGVVDWLRVK
+995 SVPVGVVDWLRIK

-1045 ENGFKVGDSIRPAK
+1045 ENGFKVGDSIRSAK

-1066 KLNFQNKEE
+1066 KSNFQNKEE
-1075 LISLFSSLYREQFGS
+1075 LISLFSSLYREQFGA

-1102 LKDLALNQ
+1102 LKDLALDQ

-1130 DLLIPSLMERNVNP
+1130 DLLIPILLERNVNP
-1144 SIKLTVVE
+1144 SIKLTVAE

-1172 AVLLLSY
+1172 AVQLLSY

-1187 SIDVAKKIAA
+1187 SIDAAKKIAA

-1253 HQFILSP
+1253 HQFILLP

-1282 GASWTDANGFIATS
+1282 GASWSDANGFIATS

-1388 RSTFDWNS
+1388 RSSFDWNS

-1416 SFESLIEIT
+1416 TFESLIEIT

-1431 DPNPVGLE
+1431 DPNPVVLE

-1468 IGRQAKEDNS
+1468 LGRQAKEDNS

-1566 NLLEYRGLL
+1566 NLLEYKGLL

-1614 AWLVYLFHS
+1614 AWLVYLFHT
-1623 GTTQLPAAKLVGAV
+1623 GTTQLPAAKLVGTV
-1637 AALLLEEGILDKV
+1637 GTLLLEEGILDKV

-1691 SSELAGEDS
+1691 SSELAEEDT
-1700 LVAYLRQGQDPFL
+1700 LVAYLKQGQDSFL
-1713 KQMKGSGFF
+1713 KQMKGSVFF

-1732 ASSASIKSFVALFKN
+1732 ASAASIKSFVALFKN

-1753 YYANKKYELFFQ
+1753 YDANKKYELFFQ

-1779 ALVSDPKLWLE
+1779 ALASNSKLWLE

-1819 QFYISYGALPKEEGS
+1819 QFYIFYGALPKEEGS

-1844 IKGADVDKVRKLFLT
+1844 IKGADLDKVRNLFLT

-1872 LLRYVDEKWFF
+1872 LLQYVDEKWFF
-1883 ELLHPK
+1883 VLLHPK
-1889 LYVELD
+1889 LYGELD
-1895 HLVEEVRRRTGS
+1895 LLVEEVRKRTGS

-1933 LPSKHVIEFI
+1933 LPSKHVIELI

-1957 VIAAIFIGS
+1957 VIAAIFIGT

-1995 QEVEEEPVVPEPEE
+1995 EEVEEEPVLPEPEE
-2009 LDFGIGVSVYNAGMV
+2009 LDFGIGVSVYNAGMI

>member
-13 IKVATKSSFEV
+13 IKVATKSNFQV
-24 VSKEISELVNQSLG
+24 VSKEISSLVNQSLG
-38 KLIDEIFSEIYPE
+38 ELIDEIFSEFYPE

-65 QLRVDQLRGDLT
+65 QLRIDQLRGDLT
-77 QKFKNQLTIAF
+77 QKFKNQFTLAF

-95 SVQISS
+95 SVQIST

-122 LQAREASFQQHLARA
+122 LQAREANFQQHLARA
-137 FKKNPRRFSTK
+137 FEKNPRRFSTK
-148 IREYLRNP
+148 IRGYLRNP

-169 MLMQSVLVE
+169 MLLQSVLVE

-189 ISRLSDFFRQQYRH
+189 ITRLSDFFRQQYRH

-239 EMERQFGTY
+239 EMERQFGVN

-265 SLSRTSKLTA
+265 SSPTSKLTP
-275 EVKEKLAID
+275 EIKEKLALD
-284 QRTVAEEALIQKFQF
+284 QRTEEDEALIQKFQF

-305 TLTDNKSTSYRYRNI
+305 TLTDNRSTSYRYRNI

-327 LSQNF
+327 LNQNF
-332 EDLVEFLLAY
+332 QDLVEFLLAY

-451 IFSKEKKYRVFNF
+451 ISSREKKYRVFNF

-472 ATDVLKKKGF
+472 ATDILKKKGF
-482 TVGDLIF
+482 RVGDLIF
-489 SSKRLEEKEFR
+489 SSKRFEEKEFR
-500 DNYKN
+500 DNYENKEK
-505 RIIYI
+505 YI

-528 IAWLRTKVHAT
+528 INWLRTKVHAT
-539 PLNSATQLIA
+539 PLNSATQLIE
-549 LWKEFVKKF
+549 LWKEFVKKY
-558 KLKDETLSF
+558 KLKDEPLSF

-584 PSKVSDAQEWKA
+584 PSKGSDAQEWKA
-596 NIKSKE
+596 N
-602 EIISLFSG
+602 
-610 FYTQQY
+610 
-616 GALPEAVTNW
+616 V
-626 LGAKVQ
+626 
-632 SISLNGPTPL
+632 
-642 LKLWKEFVKKYK
+642 
-654 LKDETLSFSALL
+654 
-666 KEKGIEVS
+666 
-674 GDLFRPSK
+674 
-682 ESDAQE
+682 
-688 WKANFKSKEEIISLF
+688 KSKEEIISLF

-711 GVLPEAVTNWL
+711 GALPEAVTNWL
-722 GAKVQSI
+722 GTKLQSI

-745 KKYKLNDETL
+745 KKYKLKDE
-755 SFSTLL
+755 
-761 KEKGIEI
+761 
-768 SGDLFSTSKA
+768 
-778 SNAQEWKANFKSKEE
+778 
-793 IISLFSDFYSQSYGA
+793 
-808 LPETV
+808 P
-813 TNWLGAKVQSISLN
+813 
-827 GPTPLLKLWKE
+827 
-838 FVEKYKLN
+838 
-846 DESLSFAALL
+846 
-856 KEKGIE
+856 
-862 VRGLIK
+862 
-868 PSKVSDEVEWKTNFK
+868 
-883 TKEELISLLSS
+883 
-894 FYKEN
+894 
-899 NKDLPVAVTDWLGIK
+899 
-914 VKSISLTNPT
+914 
-924 QLLELWKEFVKKYKL
+924 
-939 KDHTLSFST
+939 
-948 LLKEKG
+948 
-954 VEISDLIRTSKK
+954 
-966 GEEQEWKANFKTKEE
+966 
-981 LISLLSSFYKENHA
+981 
-995 TVPVGVVDWLRVK
+995 
-1008 VQSISLTSSTQMLE
+1008 
-1022 LWKEFV
+1022 
-1028 KKYKLKVDSLSF
+1028 LSF

-1045 ENGFKVGDSIRPAK
+1045 EKGVEVNDLIRPSK
-1059 KDDEREW
+1059 KGDKQEW
-1066 KLNFQNKEE
+1066 KSNFQNKEE
-1075 LISLFSSLYREQFGS
+1075 LISLFSSLYREQFGA

-1102 LKDLALNQ
+1102 LKDLALDR

-1130 DLLIPSLMERNVNP
+1130 DLLIPILMERNLNP
-1144 SIKLTVVE
+1144 SIKLTVAE

-1172 AVLLLSY
+1172 AVQLLSY

-1187 SIDVAKKIAA
+1187 SIHAAKKIAA

-1211 KVAELIRPRLAT
+1211 KVAELIRPRLAS

-1253 HQFILSP
+1253 HQFILLS

-1282 GASWTDANGFIATS
+1282 GASWSDANGFIATS

-1388 RSTFDWNS
+1388 RSSFDWNS

-1416 SFESLIEIT
+1416 TFESLIEIT

-1431 DPNPVGLE
+1431 DPNPVVLE

-1468 IGRQAKEDNS
+1468 LGRQAKEDNS

-1540 LVLENR
+1540 LVLEDR

-1566 NLLEYRGLL
+1566 NLLEYKGLL

-1582 KRDSLVI
+1582 KRDGLAI

-1614 AWLVYLFHS
+1614 AWLVYLFHT

-1637 AALLLEEGILDKV
+1637 GTLLLEEGILDKM
-1650 NLDLSKSFDSLAS
+1650 NLDLSKSFDSLAN

-1683 DESLISPL
+1683 DESIISPL
-1691 SSELAGEDS
+1691 SSELAEEDT
-1700 LVAYLRQGQDPFL
+1700 LVAYSRQGQDPFL
-1713 KQMKGSGFF
+1713 KQMKGSVFF
-1722 TIWLNLFFEI
+1722 TIWLNLFFDL
-1732 ASSASIKSFVALFKN
+1732 ASASSIKSFVALFKN

-1753 YYANKKYELFFQ
+1753 YDANKKYELFFQ

-1779 ALVSDPKLWLE
+1779 ALALNPKLWIE
-1790 FRKNNPNLFKEIELG
+1790 FRKNSPNLFKEIELG
-1805 VEAKKKPMTLLELL
+1805 AEAKKKPMTLLELL
-1819 QFYISYGALPKEEGS
+1819 QFYLTYGALPKEEGS

-1844 IKGADVDKVRKLFLT
+1844 IKGADLDKVRNLFLT

-1883 ELLHPK
+1883 VLLHPK
-1889 LYVELD
+1889 LYMELD

-1950 METKTAS
+1950 METKSAS
-1957 VIAAIFIGS
+1957 LIAAIFIGTD
-1966 EPKSELLVL
+1966 PKSELLVL
-1975 IQHTSRK
+1975 IQNTSRK

-1995 QEVEEEPVVPEPEE
+1995 EVEEEPVEPEPEE
-2009 LDFGIGVSVYNAGMV
+2009 LDFGVGVSVYNAGMI

-2059 YLATGLTEFEE
+2059 YLATGMTDFEE

-2081 VPMNT
+2081 VSMNT
-2086 PIAPSFVITLEEEE
+2086 PISPSFVITLEEEE

-2164 INLSMMKKRLNV
+2164 INLSWMKKRLNV

>member
-13 IKVATKSSFEV
+13 IKVATKSSFKV
-24 VSKEISELVNQSLG
+24 VSEEISALVNQSLG
-38 KLIDEIFSEIYPE
+38 ELIDEILSEIYPE

-77 QKFKNQLTIAF
+77 QKFKSQFTVAF

-95 SVQISS
+95 SVQIST

-122 LQAREASFQQHLARA
+122 LQAREANFQQHLARA
-137 FKKNPRRFSTK
+137 FEKNPRRFSTK
-148 IREYLRNP
+148 IRGYLRNP

-189 ISRLSDFFRQQYRH
+189 ITRLSDFFRQQYRH

-239 EMERQFGTY
+239 EMERQFGAN

-257 FAIGYSET
+257 FAIGYSES
-265 SLSRTSKLTA
+265 SLSRTSELTP
-275 EVKEKLAID
+275 EIKEKLALD
-284 QRTVAEEALIQKFQF
+284 QRTVADEALIQKFQF

-305 TLTDNKSTSYRYRNI
+305 TLTDNRSTSYRYRNI

-327 LSQNF
+327 LNQNF
-332 EDLVEFLLAY
+332 QDLVEFLLAY

-436 YGISYKNLLFLTLKS
+436 YGISYKNLLFLTIKS
-451 IFSKEKKYRVFNF
+451 ISSREKKYRVFNF

-472 ATDVLKKKGF
+472 ATDILKKKGF
-482 TVGDLIF
+482 RVGDLIF

-500 DNYKN
+500 DDLSTKEK
-505 RIIYI
+505 YI
-510 SVFSKFYIANYGS
+510 SIFSKFYIANYGS

-528 IAWLRTKVHAT
+528 INWLRTRIDAIS
-539 PLNSATQLIA
+539 LNSPKQLLE
-549 LWKEFVKKF
+549 LWKEFVKKY
-558 KLKDETLSF
+558 KLNDDPLSF

-577 VSGDLFR
+577 LSGDLFR

-596 NIKSKE
+596 NVKSKE

-610 FYTQQY
+610 FYSQQF
-616 GALPEAVTNW
+616 GELPEAVTNW

-632 SISLNGPTPL
+632 SISLNG
-642 LKLWKEFVKKYK
+642 
-654 LKDETLSFSALL
+654 
-666 KEKGIEVS
+666 
-674 GDLFRPSK
+674 
-682 ESDAQE
+682 
-688 WKANFKSKEEIISLF
+688 
-703 SGFYSQQY
+703 
-711 GVLPEAVTNWL
+711 
-722 GAKVQSI
+722 
-729 SLNGPTQL
+729 
-737 LKLWKEFV
+737 
-745 KKYKLNDETL
+745 
-755 SFSTLL
+755 
-761 KEKGIEI
+761 
-768 SGDLFSTSKA
+768 
-778 SNAQEWKANFKSKEE
+778 
-793 IISLFSDFYSQSYGA
+793 
-808 LPETV
+808 
-813 TNWLGAKVQSISLN
+813 
-827 GPTPLLKLWKE
+827 
-838 FVEKYKLN
+838 
-846 DESLSFAALL
+846 
-856 KEKGIE
+856 
-862 VRGLIK
+862 
-868 PSKVSDEVEWKTNFK
+868 
-883 TKEELISLLSS
+883 
-894 FYKEN
+894 
-899 NKDLPVAVTDWLGIK
+899 
-914 VKSISLTNPT
+914 PT

-954 VEISDLIRTSKK
+954 VEVSDLIRTSKK
-966 GEEQEWKANFKTKEE
+966 GEEQEWKANFKNKEE

-995 TVPVGVVDWLRVK
+995 TVPVGVVDWLRIK

-1040 SALLK
+1040 SAVLK
-1045 ENGFKVGDSIRPAK
+1045 ENGFKVGDSIRPGK
-1059 KDDEREW
+1059 KEDEREW
-1066 KLNFQNKEE
+1066 KSNFQNKEE
-1075 LISLFSSLYREQFGS
+1075 LISLFSSLYREQFGA

-1102 LKDLALNQ
+1102 LKDLALDQ

-1130 DLLIPSLMERNVNP
+1130 DLLIPILLERNVNP
-1144 SIKLTVVE
+1144 SIKLTVAE

-1172 AVLLLSY
+1172 AVQLLSY

-1187 SIDVAKKIAA
+1187 SIDAAKKIAA

-1253 HQFILSP
+1253 HQFILLP

-1282 GASWTDANGFIATS
+1282 GASWSDANGFIATS

-1363 SEFQDAI
+1363 SEFQDSI

-1376 WLKKQIIDYLLQ
+1376 WLKKQIIDYLIQ
-1388 RSTFDWNS
+1388 RSSFDWNS

-1468 IGRQAKEDNS
+1468 LGRQAKEDNS

-1507 LPILEGLVYDAVF
+1507 LPILEGLVYDSVF

-1566 NLLEYRGLL
+1566 NLLEYKGLL

-1602 VREQGKVEIFLR
+1602 VREQGRVEIFLR

-1623 GTTQLPAAKLVGAV
+1623 GKTQLPAAKLVGAV
-1637 AALLLEEGILDKV
+1637 ATLLLEEGILDKV
-1650 NLDLSKSFDSLAS
+1650 NLDLIKSFDSLAS

-1691 SSELAGEDS
+1691 ASELAGEDN
-1700 LVAYLRQGQDPFL
+1700 LVAYLKEGQDPFL

-1722 TIWLNLFFEI
+1722 TLWLNLFFEI
-1732 ASSASIKSFVALFKN
+1732 ASAASIKSFVALFKN

-1753 YYANKKYELFFQ
+1753 YDANKKYELFFQ

-1779 ALVSDPKLWLE
+1779 ALASNPKLWVE
-1790 FRKNNPNLFKEIELG
+1790 FRKNNPNPFKEIELG

-1834 LQAFAKRLIG
+1834 LQAFTKRLIG
-1844 IKGADVDKVRKLFLT
+1844 IKGADLDKVRNLFLT

-1883 ELLHPK
+1883 VLLHPK
-1889 LYVELD
+1889 LYGELD
-1895 HLVEEVRRRTGS
+1895 LLVEEVRKRTGS

-1957 VIAAIFIGS
+1957 VIAAIFIGT

-1995 QEVEEEPVVPEPEE
+1995 EEVEEEPVLPEPEE
-2009 LDFGIGVSVYNAGMV
+2009 LDFGIGVSVYNAGMI

>member
-13 IKVATKSSFEV
+13 IKVATKSSFKV
-24 VSKEISELVNQSLG
+24 VSEEISALVNQSLG
-38 KLIDEIFSEIYPE
+38 ELIDEILSEIYPE

-77 QKFKNQLTIAF
+77 QKFKSQFTVAF

-122 LQAREASFQQHLARA
+122 LQAREANFQQHLARA
-137 FKKNPRRFSTK
+137 FEKNPRRFSTK
-148 IREYLRNP
+148 IRGYLRNP

-189 ISRLSDFFRQQYRH
+189 ITRLSDFFRQQYRH

-239 EMERQFGTY
+239 EMERQFGAN

-257 FAIGYSET
+257 FAIGYSES
-265 SLSRTSKLTA
+265 SLSRTSELTP
-275 EVKEKLAID
+275 EIKEKLALD
-284 QRTVAEEALIQKFQF
+284 QRTVEDEALIQKFQF

-305 TLTDNKSTSYRYRNI
+305 TLTDNRSTSYRYRNI

-327 LSQNF
+327 LNQNF
-332 EDLVEFLLAY
+332 QDLVEFLLAY

-436 YGISYKNLLFLTLKS
+436 YGISYKNLLFLTIKS
-451 IFSKEKKYRVFNF
+451 ISSREKKYRVFNF

-472 ATDVLKKKGF
+472 ATDILKKKGF
-482 TVGDLIF
+482 RVGDLIF

-505 RIIYI
+505 KEKYI
-510 SVFSKFYIANYGS
+510 SVFSKFYLANYGP

-528 IAWLRTKVHAT
+528 INWLRTKVHAT
-539 PLNSATQLIA
+539 PLDSTSQLFE

-558 KLKDETLSF
+558 KLNDETLSF

-584 PSKVSDAQEWKA
+584 PSKASEAQEWKD
-596 NIKSKE
+596 NVKSKE

-610 FYTQQY
+610 FYSQEY

-642 LKLWKEFVKKYK
+642 LNLWKEFVKKYK
-654 LKDETLSFSALL
+654 LKDELLSFSALL
-666 KEKGIEVS
+666 KEKGVEVN
-674 GDLFRPSK
+674 DLIRPSK
-682 ESDAQE
+682 
-688 WKANFKSKEEIISLF
+688 
-703 SGFYSQQY
+703 
-711 GVLPEAVTNWL
+711 
-722 GAKVQSI
+722 
-729 SLNGPTQL
+729 
-737 LKLWKEFV
+737 
-745 KKYKLNDETL
+745 
-755 SFSTLL
+755 
-761 KEKGIEI
+761 KG
-768 SGDLFSTSKA
+768 DR
-778 SNAQEWKANFKSKEE
+778 Q
-793 IISLFSDFYSQSYGA
+793 
-808 LPETV
+808 
-813 TNWLGAKVQSISLN
+813 
-827 GPTPLLKLWKE
+827 
-838 FVEKYKLN
+838 
-846 DESLSFAALL
+846 
-856 KEKGIE
+856 
-862 VRGLIK
+862 
-868 PSKVSDEVEWKTNFK
+868 EWKTNFK

-899 NKDLPVAVTDWLGIK
+899 NKDVPVAVTDWLGIK
-914 VKSISLTNPT
+914 VGSISLTNPT

-954 VEISDLIRTSKK
+954 VEVSDLIRTSKK
-966 GEEQEWKANFKTKEE
+966 SEEQEWKANFKNKEE

-995 TVPVGVVDWLRVK
+995 TVPVGVVDWLRIK
-1008 VQSISLTSSTQMLE
+1008 VQSISLISSTQMLE

-1045 ENGFKVGDSIRPAK
+1045 ENGFKVGDSIRSAK
-1059 KDDEREW
+1059 KEDEREW
-1066 KLNFQNKEE
+1066 KSNFQNKEE
-1075 LISLFSSLYREQFGS
+1075 LISLFSSLYREQFGA

-1102 LKDLALNQ
+1102 LKDLALDQ

-1130 DLLIPSLMERNVNP
+1130 DLLIPILLERNVNP
-1144 SIKLTVVE
+1144 SIKLTVAE

-1172 AVLLLSY
+1172 AVQLLSY

-1187 SIDVAKKIAA
+1187 SIDAAKKIAA

-1253 HQFILSP
+1253 HQFILLP

-1327 AIFSEAKR
+1327 AIFAEAKR

-1431 DPNPVGLE
+1431 DPNPVVLE

-1468 IGRQAKEDNS
+1468 LGRQAKEDNS

-1566 NLLEYRGLL
+1566 NLLEYKGLL

-1589 SVTQLE
+1589 SMTQLE

-1614 AWLVYLFHS
+1614 AWLVYLFHT

-1637 AALLLEEGILDKV
+1637 ATLLLEEGILDKV
-1650 NLDLSKSFDSLAS
+1650 NLDLNKSFDSLAS

-1691 SSELAGEDS
+1691 SSELAGEDT
-1700 LVAYLRQGQDPFL
+1700 LVAYLKEGQDPFL

-1722 TIWLNLFFEI
+1722 TLWLNLFFEI
-1732 ASSASIKSFVALFKN
+1732 ASAASIKSFVALFKN

-1753 YYANKKYELFFQ
+1753 YDANKKYELFFQ

-1779 ALVSDPKLWLE
+1779 ALASNPKLWLE

-1834 LQAFAKRLIG
+1834 LQAFTKRLIG
-1844 IKGADVDKVRKLFLT
+1844 IKGADLDKVRNLFLT

-1872 LLRYVDEKWFF
+1872 LLQYVDEKWFF
-1883 ELLHPK
+1883 VLLHPK
-1889 LYVELD
+1889 LYGELD
-1895 HLVEEVRRRTGS
+1895 LLVEEVRKRTGS

-1933 LPSKHVIEFI
+1933 LPSKHVIELI

-1957 VIAAIFIGS
+1957 VIAAIFIGT

-1995 QEVEEEPVVPEPEE
+1995 EEVEEEPVLPEPEE
-2009 LDFGIGVSVYNAGMV
+2009 LDFGIGVSVYNAGMI

-2086 PIAPSFVITLEEEE
+2086 PIAPSFEITLEEEE

>member
-13 IKVATKSSFEV
+13 IKVATKSSFKV
-24 VSKEISELVNQSLG
+24 VSEEISALVNQNLG
-38 KLIDEIFSEIYPE
+38 ELIDEIFSEIYPE

-57 NKLEIDLG
+57 DKLEIDLG
-65 QLRVDQLRGDLT
+65 QLRIDQLRGDLT
-77 QKFKNQLTIAF
+77 QRFRNQFTLAF

-122 LQAREASFQQHLARA
+122 LQAREANFQQHLARA
-137 FKKNPRRFSTK
+137 FEKNPRRFSTK
-148 IREYLRNP
+148 IRGYLRNQ

-178 HPLNSEVLSDE
+178 HPLNSEILSEE
-189 ISRLSDFFRQQYRH
+189 ITRLSDFFRQQYRH

-214 NMLVGILMYPQK
+214 NLLAGILMYPQK

-239 EMERQFGTY
+239 EMERQFGVN

-257 FAIGYSET
+257 FAIGYSEN
-265 SLSRTSKLTA
+265 SLSRTSKLTP
-275 EVKEKLAID
+275 EIKEKLALD
-284 QRTVAEEALIQKFQF
+284 QRNVEDEALIQKFQF

-305 TLTDNKSTSYRYRNI
+305 TLTDNRSTSYRYRNI

-327 LSQNF
+327 LNQNF

-451 IFSKEKKYRVFNF
+451 ISSKEKKYRVFNF
-464 SQTLEDLY
+464 SQTLEGLY
-472 ATDVLKKKGF
+472 ATDILRKKGF
-482 TVGDLIF
+482 RVGDLIF
-489 SSKRLEEKEFR
+489 SSKRLDEKEFR
-500 DNYKN
+500 DDLSTKEK
-505 RIIYI
+505 YI
-510 SVFSKFYIANYGS
+510 SIFSKFYVANYGS
-523 LPEGV
+523 LPEEV
-528 IAWLRTKVHAT
+528 INWLRTRIDAISF
-539 PLNSATQLIA
+539 NSPKQLLE
-549 LWKEFVKKF
+549 LWKEFGKKYKF
-558 KLKDETLSF
+558 KDEPLSF
-567 SALLKEKGIE
+567 YALLKEKGVE
-577 VSGDLFR
+577 VNDLIR
-584 PSKVSDAQEWKA
+584 PSK
-596 NIKSKE
+596 KE
-602 EIISLFSG
+602 D
-610 FYTQQY
+610 
-616 GALPEAVTNW
+616 
-626 LGAKVQ
+626 K
-632 SISLNGPTPL
+632 
-642 LKLWKEFVKKYK
+642 
-654 LKDETLSFSALL
+654 
-666 KEKGIEVS
+666 
-674 GDLFRPSK
+674 
-682 ESDAQE
+682 QE
-688 WKANFKSKEEIISLF
+688 WKANFKS
-703 SGFYSQQY
+703 
-711 GVLPEAVTNWL
+711 
-722 GAKVQSI
+722 
-729 SLNGPTQL
+729 
-737 LKLWKEFV
+737 
-745 KKYKLNDETL
+745 
-755 SFSTLL
+755 
-761 KEKGIEI
+761 
-768 SGDLFSTSKA
+768 
-778 SNAQEWKANFKSKEE
+778 
-793 IISLFSDFYSQSYGA
+793 
-808 LPETV
+808 
-813 TNWLGAKVQSISLN
+813 
-827 GPTPLLKLWKE
+827 
-838 FVEKYKLN
+838 
-846 DESLSFAALL
+846 
-856 KEKGIE
+856 
-862 VRGLIK
+862 
-868 PSKVSDEVEWKTNFK
+868 
-883 TKEELISLLSS
+883 KEELISLLSS

-899 NKDLPVAVTDWLGIK
+899 NKDVPVAVTDWLGIK

-954 VEISDLIRTSKK
+954 VEVSDLIRTSKK
-966 GEEQEWKANFKTKEE
+966 GEEQEWKANFKNKEE
-981 LISLLSSFYKENHA
+981 LISILSSFYKENH
-995 TVPVGVVDWLRVK
+995 TTPPVGVVDWLRIK

-1045 ENGFKVGDSIRPAK
+1045 ENGFKIGDSIRPSK
-1059 KDDEREW
+1059 NVDEREW
-1066 KLNFQNKEE
+1066 KSNFQNKEE
-1075 LISLFSSLYREQFGS
+1075 LISLFSSLYREQFGA

-1102 LKDLALNQ
+1102 LKDLALDQ

-1130 DLLIPSLMERNVNP
+1130 DLLIPILLERNVNP
-1144 SIKLTVVE
+1144 SIKLTVAE

-1172 AVLLLSY
+1172 AVQLLSY

-1187 SIDVAKKIAA
+1187 SIDSAKKIAA

-1211 KVAELIRPRLAT
+1211 KVAELIRPRLAP

-1229 VWIEQLLKENN
+1229 VWIDQLLKENN

-1253 HQFILSP
+1253 HQFILLP

-1282 GASWTDANGFIATS
+1282 GASWSDANGFIATS

-1388 RSTFDWNS
+1388 RSSFDWNS
-1396 SLSAIKS
+1396 SLSAIKF

-1431 DPNPVGLE
+1431 DPNPVLLE

-1468 IGRQAKEDNS
+1468 VGRQVKENNS

-1528 SPAEEYGEYISK
+1528 SPAEEYGDYISK
-1540 LVLENR
+1540 LVLDNR

-1566 NLLEYRGLL
+1566 NLLEYKGLL

-1582 KRDSLVI
+1582 KRDGLAI
-1589 SVTQLE
+1589 SMTQLE

-1602 VREQGKVEIFLR
+1602 VREQGKVEVFLR
-1614 AWLVYLFHS
+1614 AWLVYLFHT
-1623 GTTQLPAAKLVGAV
+1623 GTTQLPAVKLVGAV
-1637 AALLLEEGILDKV
+1637 ATLLLEEGVLDKV

-1663 LFKWTEA
+1663 QFKWTEA

-1691 SSELAGEDS
+1691 SSELVGEDT
-1700 LVAYLRQGQDPFL
+1700 LVAYLKQGQDPFF

-1732 ASSASIKSFVALFKN
+1732 ASAASIKSFVALFKN
-1747 SFYENS
+1747 SFYVNS
-1753 YYANKKYELFFQ
+1753 YETNKKYELFFQ

-1779 ALVSDPKLWLE
+1779 ALASNPKLWLE
-1790 FRKNNPNLFKEIELG
+1790 FRKNNPNLFKEIDLG
-1805 VEAKKKPMTLLELL
+1805 VEAKKKPMELLELL
-1819 QFYISYGALPKEEGS
+1819 QFYITYGALPKEEGS
-1834 LQAFAKRLIG
+1834 LQAFSKRLIG
-1844 IKGADVDKVRKLFLT
+1844 LKGGDLDKVRNLFLT

-1872 LLRYVDEKWFF
+1872 LLRYVEEKWFF
-1883 ELLHPK
+1883 VLLHPK
-1889 LYVELD
+1889 LYGELD
-1895 HLVEEVRRRTGS
+1895 LLVEEVRKRTGS

-1933 LPSKHVIEFI
+1933 LPSKHVIELI

-1950 METKTAS
+1950 METKSAS
-1957 VIAAIFIGS
+1957 VIAAIFIGT

-1995 QEVEEEPVVPEPEE
+1995 EEVEEEPVVPEPEE
-2009 LDFGIGVSVYNAGMV
+2009 LDFGIGVSVYNAGMI

-2086 PIAPSFVITLEEEE
+2086 PIAPSFEITLEEEE

-2164 INLSMMKKRLNV
+2164 INLSWMKKRLNV

>member
-13 IKVATKSSFEV
+13 IKVATKSSFKV
-24 VSKEISELVNQSLG
+24 VSEEISALVNQSLG
-38 KLIDEIFSEIYPE
+38 ELIDEILSEIYPE

-77 QKFKNQLTIAF
+77 QKFKSQFTVAF

-95 SVQISS
+95 SVQIST

-122 LQAREASFQQHLARA
+122 LQAREANFQQHLARA
-137 FKKNPRRFSTK
+137 FEKNPRRFSTK
-148 IREYLRNP
+148 IRGYLRNP

-189 ISRLSDFFRQQYRH
+189 ITRLSDFFRQQYRH

-239 EMERQFGTY
+239 EMERQFGAN

-257 FAIGYSET
+257 FAIGYSES
-265 SLSRTSKLTA
+265 SLSRTSELTP
-275 EVKEKLAID
+275 EVKEKLALG
-284 QRTVAEEALIQKFQF
+284 QRTVEDEALIQKFQF

-305 TLTDNKSTSYRYRNI
+305 TLTDNRSTSYRYRNI

-327 LSQNF
+327 LNQNF
-332 EDLVEFLLAY
+332 QDLVEFLLAY

-436 YGISYKNLLFLTLKS
+436 YGISYKNLLFLTIKS
-451 IFSKEKKYRVFNF
+451 ISSREKKYRVFNF

-472 ATDVLKKKGF
+472 ATDILKKKGF
-482 TVGDLIF
+482 RVGDLIF

-505 RIIYI
+505 KEKYI
-510 SVFSKFYIANYGS
+510 SVFSKFYLANYGP

-528 IAWLRTKVHAT
+528 INWLRTKVHAT
-539 PLNSATQLIA
+539 PLDSTSQLFE

-558 KLKDETLSF
+558 KLNDETLSF
-567 SALLKEKGIE
+567 SELLKEKGIE

-584 PSKVSDAQEWKA
+584 PSKVSEAQEWKD
-596 NIKSKE
+596 N
-602 EIISLFSG
+602 
-610 FYTQQY
+610 
-616 GALPEAVTNW
+616 V
-626 LGAKVQ
+626 
-632 SISLNGPTPL
+632 
-642 LKLWKEFVKKYK
+642 
-654 LKDETLSFSALL
+654 
-666 KEKGIEVS
+666 
-674 GDLFRPSK
+674 
-682 ESDAQE
+682 
-688 WKANFKSKEEIISLF
+688 KSKEEIISLF
-703 SGFYSQQY
+703 SGFYSQEY
-711 GVLPEAVTNWL
+711 GALPEAVTNWL
-722 GAKVQSI
+722 GS
-729 SLNGPTQL
+729 
-737 LKLWKEFV
+737 
-745 KKYKLNDETL
+745 
-755 SFSTLL
+755 
-761 KEKGIEI
+761 
-768 SGDLFSTSKA
+768 
-778 SNAQEWKANFKSKEE
+778 
-793 IISLFSDFYSQSYGA
+793 
-808 LPETV
+808 
-813 TNWLGAKVQSISLN
+813 KVQSISLN
-827 GPTPLLKLWKE
+827 GPTPLLNLWKE
-838 FVEKYKLN
+838 FVKKYKLK
-846 DESLSFAALL
+846 DELLSFSALL
-856 KEKGIE
+856 KEKGVE
-862 VRGLIK
+862 VNDLIK
-868 PSKVSDEVEWKTNFK
+868 PSKKGNKQEWKTNFK

-899 NKDLPVAVTDWLGIK
+899 NKEVPVAVTDWLGIK
-914 VKSISLTNPT
+914 VGSISLTNPT

-954 VEISDLIRTSKK
+954 VEVSDLIRTSNKS
-966 GEEQEWKANFKTKEE
+966 EEQEWKANFKNKEE
-981 LISLLSSFYKENHA
+981 LISLLSSFYKENYA
-995 TVPVGVVDWLRVK
+995 SVPVGVVDWLRIK

-1045 ENGFKVGDSIRPAK
+1045 ENGFKVGDSIRSAK

-1066 KLNFQNKEE
+1066 KSNFQNKEE
-1075 LISLFSSLYREQFGS
+1075 LISLFSSLYREQFGA

-1102 LKDLALNQ
+1102 LKDLALDQ

-1130 DLLIPSLMERNVNP
+1130 DLLIPILLERNVNP
-1144 SIKLTVVE
+1144 SIKLTVAE

-1172 AVLLLSY
+1172 AVQLLSY

-1187 SIDVAKKIAA
+1187 SIDAAKKIAA

-1253 HQFILSP
+1253 HQFILLP

-1282 GASWTDANGFIATS
+1282 GASWSDANGFIATS

-1388 RSTFDWNS
+1388 RSSFDWNS

-1416 SFESLIEIT
+1416 TFESLIEIT

-1431 DPNPVGLE
+1431 DPNPVVLE

-1468 IGRQAKEDNS
+1468 LGRQAKEDNS

-1566 NLLEYRGLL
+1566 NLLEYKGLL

-1614 AWLVYLFHS
+1614 AWLVYLFHT
-1623 GTTQLPAAKLVGAV
+1623 GTTQLPAAKLVGTV
-1637 AALLLEEGILDKV
+1637 GTLLLEEGILDKV

-1691 SSELAGEDS
+1691 SSELAEEDT
-1700 LVAYLRQGQDPFL
+1700 LVAYLKQGQDSFL
-1713 KQMKGSGFF
+1713 KQMKGSVFF

-1732 ASSASIKSFVALFKN
+1732 ASAASIKSFVALFKN

-1753 YYANKKYELFFQ
+1753 YDANKKYELFFQ

-1779 ALVSDPKLWLE
+1779 ALASNPKLWLE

-1819 QFYISYGALPKEEGS
+1819 QFYIFYGALPKEEGS

-1844 IKGADVDKVRKLFLT
+1844 IKGADLDKVRNLFLT

-1872 LLRYVDEKWFF
+1872 LLQYVDEKWFF
-1883 ELLHPK
+1883 VLLHPK
-1889 LYVELD
+1889 LYGELD
-1895 HLVEEVRRRTGS
+1895 LLVEEVRKRTGS

-1933 LPSKHVIEFI
+1933 LPSKHVIELI

-1957 VIAAIFIGS
+1957 VIAAIFIGT

-1995 QEVEEEPVVPEPEE
+1995 EEVEEEPVLPEPEE
-2009 LDFGIGVSVYNAGMV
+2009 LDFGIGVSVYNAGMI

>member
-13 IKVATKSSFEV
+13 IKVATKSSFKV
-24 VSKEISELVNQSLG
+24 VSEEISALVNQSLG
-38 KLIDEIFSEIYPE
+38 ELIDEILSEIYPE

-77 QKFKNQLTIAF
+77 QKFKSQFTLAF

-95 SVQISS
+95 SVQIST

-122 LQAREASFQQHLARA
+122 LQAREANFQQHLARA
-137 FKKNPRRFSTK
+137 FEKNPRRFSTK
-148 IREYLRNP
+148 IRGYLRNP

-189 ISRLSDFFRQQYRH
+189 ITRLSDFFRQQYRH

-239 EMERQFGTY
+239 EMERQFGAN

-257 FAIGYSET
+257 FAIGYSES
-265 SLSRTSKLTA
+265 SLSRTSELTP
-275 EVKEKLAID
+275 EVKEKLALG
-284 QRTVAEEALIQKFQF
+284 QRTVEDEALIQKFQF

-305 TLTDNKSTSYRYRNI
+305 TLTDNRSTSYRYRNI

-327 LSQNF
+327 LNQNF
-332 EDLVEFLLAY
+332 QDLVEFLLAY

-451 IFSKEKKYRVFNF
+451 ISSREKKYRVFNF

-472 ATDVLKKKGF
+472 ATDILKKKGF
-482 TVGDLIF
+482 RVGDLIF

-505 RIIYI
+505 KEKYI
-510 SVFSKFYIANYGS
+510 SVFSKFYLANYGP

-528 IAWLRTKVHAT
+528 INWLRTKVHAT
-539 PLNSATQLIA
+539 PLDSTSQLFE

-558 KLKDETLSF
+558 KLNDETLSF

-584 PSKVSDAQEWKA
+584 PSKVSEAQEWKD
-596 NIKSKE
+596 N
-602 EIISLFSG
+602 
-610 FYTQQY
+610 
-616 GALPEAVTNW
+616 V
-626 LGAKVQ
+626 
-632 SISLNGPTPL
+632 
-642 LKLWKEFVKKYK
+642 
-654 LKDETLSFSALL
+654 
-666 KEKGIEVS
+666 
-674 GDLFRPSK
+674 
-682 ESDAQE
+682 
-688 WKANFKSKEEIISLF
+688 KSKEEIISLF
-703 SGFYSQQY
+703 SGFYSQEY
-711 GVLPEAVTNWL
+711 GALPEAVTNWL
-722 GAKVQSI
+722 GS
-729 SLNGPTQL
+729 
-737 LKLWKEFV
+737 
-745 KKYKLNDETL
+745 
-755 SFSTLL
+755 
-761 KEKGIEI
+761 
-768 SGDLFSTSKA
+768 
-778 SNAQEWKANFKSKEE
+778 
-793 IISLFSDFYSQSYGA
+793 
-808 LPETV
+808 
-813 TNWLGAKVQSISLN
+813 KVQSISLN
-827 GPTPLLKLWKE
+827 GPTPLLNLWKE
-838 FVEKYKLN
+838 FVKKYKLK
-846 DESLSFAALL
+846 DELLSFSALL
-856 KEKGIE
+856 KEKGVE
-862 VRGLIK
+862 VNDLIK
-868 PSKVSDEVEWKTNFK
+868 PSKKGNKQEWKTNFK

-899 NKDLPVAVTDWLGIK
+899 NKEVPVAVTDWLGIK
-914 VKSISLTNPT
+914 VGSISLTNPT

-954 VEISDLIRTSKK
+954 VEVSDLIRTSNKS
-966 GEEQEWKANFKTKEE
+966 EEQEWKANFKNKEE
-981 LISLLSSFYKENHA
+981 LISLLSSFYKENYA
-995 TVPVGVVDWLRVK
+995 SVPVGVVDWLRIK

-1045 ENGFKVGDSIRPAK
+1045 ENGFKVGDSIRSAK

-1066 KLNFQNKEE
+1066 KSNFQNKEE
-1075 LISLFSSLYREQFGS
+1075 LISLFSSLYREQFGA

-1102 LKDLALNQ
+1102 LKDLALDQ

-1130 DLLIPSLMERNVNP
+1130 DLLIPILLERNVNP
-1144 SIKLTVVE
+1144 SIKLTVAE
-1152 FNYWVKKYSIQGI
+1152 FNYWIKKYSIQGI

-1172 AVLLLSY
+1172 AVQLLSY

-1187 SIDVAKKIAA
+1187 SIDAAKKIAA

-1253 HQFILSP
+1253 HQFILLP

-1282 GASWTDANGFIATS
+1282 GASWSDANGFIATS

-1431 DPNPVGLE
+1431 DPNPVVLE

-1468 IGRQAKEDNS
+1468 LGRQAKEDNS

-1566 NLLEYRGLL
+1566 NLLEYKGLL

-1614 AWLVYLFHS
+1614 AWLVYLFHT
-1623 GTTQLPAAKLVGAV
+1623 GTTQLPAAKLVGTV
-1637 AALLLEEGILDKV
+1637 GTLLLEEGILDKV

-1691 SSELAGEDS
+1691 SSELAEEDT
-1700 LVAYLRQGQDPFL
+1700 LVAYLKQGQDSFL
-1713 KQMKGSGFF
+1713 KQMKGSVFF

-1732 ASSASIKSFVALFKN
+1732 ASAASIKSFVALFKN

-1753 YYANKKYELFFQ
+1753 YDANKKYELFFQ

-1779 ALVSDPKLWLE
+1779 ALASNSKLWLE

-1844 IKGADVDKVRKLFLT
+1844 IKGADLDKVRNLFLT

-1872 LLRYVDEKWFF
+1872 LLQYVDEKWFF
-1883 ELLHPK
+1883 VLLHPK
-1889 LYVELD
+1889 LYGELD
-1895 HLVEEVRRRTGS
+1895 LLVEEVRKRTGS

-1933 LPSKHVIEFI
+1933 LPSKHVIELI

-1957 VIAAIFIGS
+1957 VIAAIFIGT

-1995 QEVEEEPVVPEPEE
+1995 EEVEEEPVLPEPEE
-2009 LDFGIGVSVYNAGMV
+2009 LDFGIGVSVYNAGMI

>member
-13 IKVATKSSFEV
+13 IKVATKSSFKV
-24 VSKEISELVNQSLG
+24 VSEEISALVNQSLG
-38 KLIDEIFSEIYPE
+38 ELIDEILSEIYPE

-77 QKFKNQLTIAF
+77 QKFKSQFTVAF

-95 SVQISS
+95 SVQIST

-122 LQAREASFQQHLARA
+122 LQAREANFQQHLARA
-137 FKKNPRRFSTK
+137 FEKNPRRFSTK
-148 IREYLRNP
+148 IRGYLRNP

-189 ISRLSDFFRQQYRH
+189 ITRLSDFFRQQYRH

-239 EMERQFGTY
+239 EMERQFGVN

-257 FAIGYSET
+257 FAIGYSES
-265 SLSRTSKLTA
+265 SLSRTSELTP
-275 EVKEKLAID
+275 EIKEKLALD
-284 QRTVAEEALIQKFQF
+284 QRTVADEALIQKFQF

-305 TLTDNKSTSYRYRNI
+305 TLTDNRSTSYRYRNI

-327 LSQNF
+327 LNQNF
-332 EDLVEFLLAY
+332 QDLVEFLLAY

-451 IFSKEKKYRVFNF
+451 ISSKEKKYRVFNF

-472 ATDVLKKKGF
+472 ATDILKKKGF
-482 TVGDLIF
+482 RVGDLIF

-500 DNYKN
+500 DDLSTKEK
-505 RIIYI
+505 YI
-510 SVFSKFYIANYGS
+510 SIFSKFYIANYGS

-528 IAWLRTKVHAT
+528 INWLRTRIDAIS
-539 PLNSATQLIA
+539 LNSPKQLLE
-549 LWKEFVKKF
+549 LWKEFVKKY
-558 KLKDETLSF
+558 KLNDDPLSF

-577 VSGDLFR
+577 VSGDLFNT
-584 PSKVSDAQEWKA
+584 SKVSDAQEWKA
-596 NIKSKE
+596 NFKSKE

-610 FYTQQY
+610 FYSQSY

-654 LKDETLSFSALL
+654 LKDEPLSFSALL
-666 KEKGIEVS
+666 KEKGVEVN
-674 GDLFRPSK
+674 DLIRPSK
-682 ESDAQE
+682 
-688 WKANFKSKEEIISLF
+688 
-703 SGFYSQQY
+703 
-711 GVLPEAVTNWL
+711 
-722 GAKVQSI
+722 
-729 SLNGPTQL
+729 
-737 LKLWKEFV
+737 
-745 KKYKLNDETL
+745 
-755 SFSTLL
+755 
-761 KEKGIEI
+761 KG
-768 SGDLFSTSKA
+768 DK
-778 SNAQEWKANFKSKEE
+778 Q
-793 IISLFSDFYSQSYGA
+793 
-808 LPETV
+808 
-813 TNWLGAKVQSISLN
+813 
-827 GPTPLLKLWKE
+827 
-838 FVEKYKLN
+838 
-846 DESLSFAALL
+846 
-856 KEKGIE
+856 
-862 VRGLIK
+862 
-868 PSKVSDEVEWKTNFK
+868 EWKTNFK

-954 VEISDLIRTSKK
+954 VEVSDLIRTSKK
-966 GEEQEWKANFKTKEE
+966 GEDQEWKANFKNKEE

-995 TVPVGVVDWLRVK
+995 TVPVGVVDWLRIK

-1045 ENGFKVGDSIRPAK
+1045 ENGFKVGDSIRSGK
-1059 KDDEREW
+1059 KEDEREW
-1066 KLNFQNKEE
+1066 KSNFQNKEE
-1075 LISLFSSLYREQFGS
+1075 LISLFSSLYREQFGA

-1102 LKDLALNQ
+1102 LKDLALDQ

-1130 DLLIPSLMERNVNP
+1130 DLLIPILLERNVNP
-1144 SIKLTVVE
+1144 SIKLTVAE

-1165 YPSKPTD
+1165 FPSKPTD
-1172 AVLLLSY
+1172 AVQLLSY

-1187 SIDVAKKIAA
+1187 SIDAAKKIAA

-1253 HQFILSP
+1253 HQFILLP

-1282 GASWTDANGFIATS
+1282 GASWSDANGFIATS

-1468 IGRQAKEDNS
+1468 LGRQAKEDNS

-1528 SPAEEYGEYISK
+1528 SPAEEYGDYISK
-1540 LVLENR
+1540 LVLDNR

-1566 NLLEYRGLL
+1566 NLLEYKGLL

-1582 KRDSLVI
+1582 KRDGLAI

-1614 AWLVYLFHS
+1614 AWLVYLFHT
-1623 GTTQLPAAKLVGAV
+1623 GTTQLSAAKLVGAV
-1637 AALLLEEGILDKV
+1637 ATLLLEEAILDKV

-1691 SSELAGEDS
+1691 SSELAGEDT
-1700 LVAYLRQGQDPFL
+1700 LVAYLKQGQDPFL

-1732 ASSASIKSFVALFKN
+1732 ASAASIKSFVALFKN

-1753 YYANKKYELFFQ
+1753 YDANKKYELFFQ

-1779 ALVSDPKLWLE
+1779 ALASNPKLWLE

-1819 QFYISYGALPKEEGS
+1819 QFYITYGALPKEEGS

-1844 IKGADVDKVRKLFLT
+1844 IKGADLDKVRNLFLT

-1872 LLRYVDEKWFF
+1872 LLQYVDEKWFF
-1883 ELLHPK
+1883 VLLHPK
-1889 LYVELD
+1889 LYGELD
-1895 HLVEEVRRRTGS
+1895 LLVEEVRKRTGS

-1957 VIAAIFIGS
+1957 VIAAIFIGT

-1995 QEVEEEPVVPEPEE
+1995 EEVEEEPVLPEPEE
-2009 LDFGIGVSVYNAGMV
+2009 LDFGIGVSVYNAGMI

>member
-13 IKVATKSSFEV
+13 IKVATKSSFKV
-24 VSKEISELVNQSLG
+24 VSEEISALVNQSLG
-38 KLIDEIFSEIYPE
+38 ELIDEIFSEIYPQ

-77 QKFKNQLTIAF
+77 KKFKNQFTIAF

-122 LQAREASFQQHLARA
+122 LQAREANFQQHLARA
-137 FKKNPRRFSTK
+137 FEKNPRRFSTK
-148 IREYLRNP
+148 IRGYLRNP

-189 ISRLSDFFRQQYRH
+189 ITRLSDFFRQQYRH

-239 EMERQFGTY
+239 EMERQFGAN

-257 FAIGYSET
+257 FAIGYSES
-265 SLSRTSKLTA
+265 SLSRTSELTP
-275 EVKEKLAID
+275 EVKEKLALD
-284 QRTVAEEALIQKFQF
+284 QRTVEDEALIQKFQF

-305 TLTDNKSTSYRYRNI
+305 TLTDNRSTSYRYRNI

-327 LSQNF
+327 LNQNF
-332 EDLVEFLLAY
+332 QDLVEFLLAY

-436 YGISYKNLLFLTLKS
+436 YGISYKNLLFLTIKS
-451 IFSKEKKYRVFNF
+451 ISSREKKYRVFNF

-472 ATDVLKKKGF
+472 ATDILKKKGF
-482 TVGDLIF
+482 RVGDLIF

-505 RIIYI
+505 KEKYI
-510 SVFSKFYIANYGS
+510 SVFSKFYLANYGP

-528 IAWLRTKVHAT
+528 INWLRTKVHAT
-539 PLNSATQLIA
+539 PLDSTSQLFE
-549 LWKEFVKKF
+549 LWKEFLKKF
-558 KLKDETLSF
+558 KLNDETLSF

-584 PSKVSDAQEWKA
+584 PSKASEAQEWKD
-596 NIKSKE
+596 N
-602 EIISLFSG
+602 
-610 FYTQQY
+610 
-616 GALPEAVTNW
+616 V
-626 LGAKVQ
+626 
-632 SISLNGPTPL
+632 
-642 LKLWKEFVKKYK
+642 
-654 LKDETLSFSALL
+654 
-666 KEKGIEVS
+666 
-674 GDLFRPSK
+674 
-682 ESDAQE
+682 
-688 WKANFKSKEEIISLF
+688 KSKEEIISLF
-703 SGFYSQQY
+703 SGFYSQEY
-711 GVLPEAVTNWL
+711 GALPEAVTNWL
-722 GAKVQSI
+722 GSKVQSI

-737 LKLWKEFV
+737 LNLWKEFV
-745 KKYKLNDETL
+745 KKYKLKDELL
-755 SFSTLL
+755 SFS
-761 KEKGIEI
+761 
-768 SGDLFSTSKA
+768 
-778 SNAQEWKANFKSKEE
+778 
-793 IISLFSDFYSQSYGA
+793 
-808 LPETV
+808 
-813 TNWLGAKVQSISLN
+813 
-827 GPTPLLKLWKE
+827 
-838 FVEKYKLN
+838 
-846 DESLSFAALL
+846 ALL
-856 KEKGIE
+856 KEKGVE
-862 VRGLIK
+862 VNDLIK
-868 PSKVSDEVEWKTNFK
+868 PSKKGDKQEWKTNFK

-899 NKDLPVAVTDWLGIK
+899 NKDVPVAVTDWLGIK
-914 VKSISLTNPT
+914 VGSISLTNPT

-954 VEISDLIRTSKK
+954 VEVSDLIRTSNKS
-966 GEEQEWKANFKTKEE
+966 EEQEWKANFKNKEE
-981 LISLLSSFYKENHA
+981 LISLLSSFYKENYA
-995 TVPVGVVDWLRVK
+995 TVPVGVVDWLRIK

-1045 ENGFKVGDSIRPAK
+1045 ENGFKVGDSIRSAK

-1066 KLNFQNKEE
+1066 KSNFQNKEE
-1075 LISLFSSLYREQFGS
+1075 LISLFSSLYREQFGA

-1102 LKDLALNQ
+1102 LKDLALDQ

-1130 DLLIPSLMERNVNP
+1130 DLLIPILLERNVNP
-1144 SIKLTVVE
+1144 SIKLTVAE

-1172 AVLLLSY
+1172 AVQLLSY

-1187 SIDVAKKIAA
+1187 SIDAAKKIAA

-1253 HQFILSP
+1253 HQFILLP

-1431 DPNPVGLE
+1431 DPNPVVLE

-1478 IVSLSKLEG
+1478 IVSLLKLEG

-1566 NLLEYRGLL
+1566 NLLEYKGLL

-1582 KRDSLVI
+1582 KRDSFAI

-1614 AWLVYLFHS
+1614 AWLVYLFHT
-1623 GTTQLPAAKLVGAV
+1623 GTTQLSVAKLVGAV
-1637 AALLLEEGILDKV
+1637 ATLLLEEGILDKV
-1650 NLDLSKSFDSLAS
+1650 NLDLNKSFDSLAS

-1691 SSELAGEDS
+1691 SSELAGEDT
-1700 LVAYLRQGQDPFL
+1700 LVAYLKQGQDPFL

-1722 TIWLNLFFEI
+1722 TLWLNLFFEI
-1732 ASSASIKSFVALFKN
+1732 ASAASIKSFVALFKN

-1753 YYANKKYELFFQ
+1753 YDANKKYELFFQ

-1779 ALVSDPKLWLE
+1779 ALASNPKLWLE

-1819 QFYISYGALPKEEGS
+1819 QFYITYGALPKEEGS
-1834 LQAFAKRLIG
+1834 LQAFSKRLIG
-1844 IKGADVDKVRKLFLT
+1844 IKGADLDKVRNLFLT

-1883 ELLHPK
+1883 VLLHPK
-1889 LYVELD
+1889 LYGELD
-1895 HLVEEVRRRTGS
+1895 LLVEEVRKRTGS

-1933 LPSKHVIEFI
+1933 LPSNHVIEFI

-1957 VIAAIFIGS
+1957 VIAAIFIGT

-1995 QEVEEEPVVPEPEE
+1995 EEVEEEPVLPEPEE
-2009 LDFGIGVSVYNAGMV
+2009 LDFGIGVSVYNAGMI

>member
-13 IKVATKSSFEV
+13 IKVATKSSFKV
-24 VSKEISELVNQSLG
+24 VSEEISALVNQSLG
-38 KLIDEIFSEIYPE
+38 ELIDEILSEIYPE

-77 QKFKNQLTIAF
+77 QKFKSQFTVAF

-95 SVQISS
+95 SVQIST

-122 LQAREASFQQHLARA
+122 LQAREANFQQHLARA
-137 FKKNPRRFSTK
+137 FEKNPRRFSTK
-148 IREYLRNP
+148 IRGYLRNP

-189 ISRLSDFFRQQYRH
+189 ITRLSDFFRQQYRH

-239 EMERQFGTY
+239 EMERQFGAN

-257 FAIGYSET
+257 FAIGYSES
-265 SLSRTSKLTA
+265 SLSRTSELTP
-275 EVKEKLAID
+275 EVKEKLALG
-284 QRTVAEEALIQKFQF
+284 QRTVEDEALIQKFQF

-305 TLTDNKSTSYRYRNI
+305 TLTDNRSTSYRYRNI

-327 LSQNF
+327 LNQNF
-332 EDLVEFLLAY
+332 QDLVEFLLAY

-451 IFSKEKKYRVFNF
+451 ISSREKKYRVFNF

-472 ATDVLKKKGF
+472 ATDILKKKGF
-482 TVGDLIF
+482 RVGDLIF

-505 RIIYI
+505 KEKYI
-510 SVFSKFYIANYGS
+510 SVFSKFYIANYGP

-528 IAWLRTKVHAT
+528 INWLRTKVHAT
-539 PLNSATQLIA
+539 PLDSRTQLFE

-558 KLKDETLSF
+558 KLNDETLSF

-584 PSKVSDAQEWKA
+584 PSKASEAQEWKD
-596 NIKSKE
+596 N
-602 EIISLFSG
+602 
-610 FYTQQY
+610 
-616 GALPEAVTNW
+616 V
-626 LGAKVQ
+626 
-632 SISLNGPTPL
+632 
-642 LKLWKEFVKKYK
+642 
-654 LKDETLSFSALL
+654 
-666 KEKGIEVS
+666 
-674 GDLFRPSK
+674 
-682 ESDAQE
+682 
-688 WKANFKSKEEIISLF
+688 KSKEEIISLF
-703 SGFYSQQY
+703 SGFYSQEY
-711 GVLPEAVTNWL
+711 GALPEAVTNWL
-722 GAKVQSI
+722 GS
-729 SLNGPTQL
+729 
-737 LKLWKEFV
+737 
-745 KKYKLNDETL
+745 
-755 SFSTLL
+755 
-761 KEKGIEI
+761 
-768 SGDLFSTSKA
+768 
-778 SNAQEWKANFKSKEE
+778 
-793 IISLFSDFYSQSYGA
+793 
-808 LPETV
+808 
-813 TNWLGAKVQSISLN
+813 KVQSISLN
-827 GPTPLLKLWKE
+827 GPTPLLNLWKE
-838 FVEKYKLN
+838 FVKKYKLK
-846 DESLSFAALL
+846 DELLSFSALL
-856 KEKGIE
+856 KEKGVE
-862 VRGLIK
+862 VNDLIK
-868 PSKVSDEVEWKTNFK
+868 PSKKGNKQEWKTNFK

-899 NKDLPVAVTDWLGIK
+899 NKDVPVAVTDWLGIK
-914 VKSISLTNPT
+914 VGSISLTNPT

-954 VEISDLIRTSKK
+954 VEVSDLIRTSNKS
-966 GEEQEWKANFKTKEE
+966 EEQEWKANFKNKEE
-981 LISLLSSFYKENHA
+981 LISLLSSFYKENYA
-995 TVPVGVVDWLRVK
+995 SVPVGVVDWLRIK

-1045 ENGFKVGDSIRPAK
+1045 ENGFKVGDSIRSAK

-1066 KLNFQNKEE
+1066 KSNFQNKEE
-1075 LISLFSSLYREQFGS
+1075 LISLFSSLYREQFGA

-1102 LKDLALNQ
+1102 LKDLALDQ

-1130 DLLIPSLMERNVNP
+1130 DLLIPILLERNVNP
-1144 SIKLTVVE
+1144 SIKLTVAE
-1152 FNYWVKKYSIQGI
+1152 FNYWIKKYSIQGI

-1172 AVLLLSY
+1172 AVQLLSY

-1187 SIDVAKKIAA
+1187 SIDAAKKIAA

-1253 HQFILSP
+1253 HQFILLP

-1282 GASWTDANGFIATS
+1282 GASWSDANGFIATS

-1388 RSTFDWNS
+1388 RSSFDWNS

-1416 SFESLIEIT
+1416 TFESLIEIT

-1431 DPNPVGLE
+1431 DPNPVVLE

-1468 IGRQAKEDNS
+1468 LGRQAKEDNS

-1566 NLLEYRGLL
+1566 NLLEYKGLL

-1614 AWLVYLFHS
+1614 AWLVYLFHT
-1623 GTTQLPAAKLVGAV
+1623 GTTQLPAAKLVGTV
-1637 AALLLEEGILDKV
+1637 GTLLLEEGILDKV

-1691 SSELAGEDS
+1691 SSELAGEDT
-1700 LVAYLRQGQDPFL
+1700 LVAYLKQGQDPFL

-1732 ASSASIKSFVALFKN
+1732 ASAASIKSFVALFKN

-1753 YYANKKYELFFQ
+1753 YDANKKYELFFQ

-1779 ALVSDPKLWLE
+1779 ALASNPKLWLE
-1790 FRKNNPNLFKEIELG
+1790 FRKNNTSLFKEIELG

-1819 QFYISYGALPKEEGS
+1819 QFYITYGALPKEEGS

-1844 IKGADVDKVRKLFLT
+1844 IKGADLDKVRNLFLT

-1872 LLRYVDEKWFF
+1872 LLQYVDEKWFF
-1883 ELLHPK
+1883 VLLHPK
-1889 LYVELD
+1889 LYGELD
-1895 HLVEEVRRRTGS
+1895 LLVEEVRKRTGS

-1933 LPSKHVIEFI
+1933 LPSKHVIELI

-1950 METKTAS
+1950 METKSAS
-1957 VIAAIFIGS
+1957 VIAAIFIGT

-1995 QEVEEEPVVPEPEE
+1995 EEVEEEPVLPEPEE
-2009 LDFGIGVSVYNAGMV
+2009 LDFGIGVSVYNAGMI